1 MADYYINSDYG
12 KQLAG
17 SLKAGDM
24 AEASDGS
31 TWRKEADGSV
41 TVWKNGQTM
50 TGRVG
55 VSAPAVS
62 EAPSSSA
69 SQTVETPTL
78 DAATGGSSQQTTAA
92 DYTGSAQEQRD
103 QEQAQARLAS
113 EKAKAATEKVTAGLG
128 QSSSDE
134 LLNQAIQQA
143 STPEYKISSA
153 QGVLLAD
160 ELRMAGDMAE
170 ASDGSTWRREADGSI
185 SVRKGDKT
193 YKANIDRAAAKQDP
207 QWAVLTAP
215 APAAA
220 ETGSGKK
227 SSRKSSSGSASSGG
241 SGTYTF
247 PAAST
252 GTQKTPTTTATGTDR
267 ASLRKQ
273 AATAQK
279 EMGDLA
285 RQISV
290 AKIRGKDT
298 SALQAKYNEAKARY
312 DAANTQ
318 IQAPQQLSTSGAR
331 QEQFSQRQTLMELAT
346 QQAAERKD
354 AWQSL
359 PTVRD
364 SERFS
369 DIDNVTTGR
378 MRSAEQQQIAGAVEA
393 LQKDAWRSLPT
404 VRDSERFSVPSQ
416 TDALVQQAIA
426 QAPRTLSGKPYLPE
440 NDGGF
445 SHSSGTSKSKVD
457 RLAAQQMNIAMA
469 NDDYDTIRRIRE
481 QNNYLDDNESFKYL
495 AGRAKT
501 GLLGAIQGVGNALS
515 YLFQAKEPEGYD
527 WDNPVMTGDQFA
539 ESVSGLKQT
548 FSFADTDARKFA
560 QRYAGRNIPA
570 AQQTAGSVAEGVA
583 GMLPTIA
590 SNIAVPGSSL
600 YVLFTQ
606 AAGSATSDALQRGAT
621 GQQAVTYGVAN
632 GALEVLTEK
641 MFDGVAGVFG
651 KGAADDALQSL
662 VRRVTQN
669 EGVQN
674 ALLAVAD
681 SLGEG
686 FEEFVSEFGD
696 KVLADL
702 LLKDDDRNFRQ
713 VLSDAG
719 ESFLVG
725 ALTSAV
731 MQAAGS
737 ITKNTTPKQAAEKV
751 NDILQEDI
759 RQEGINA
766 NVREAAKQSDFDRS
780 TLETMRPEAFQTPA
794 WAEFL
799 DTQQTTQ
806 GTAERGTEGV
816 ITRGEVNKNSAA
828 PEQTTVSPINGPVRS
843 DAAEAGIININDGS
857 EKIKSDFKKLIE
869 KNNGSLSVNQLANYG
884 SSLGK
889 SDAQLL
895 MSFLDDIDSGKTPY
909 KYDSVGGIHEVDPNS
924 HIDNR
929 DMSMRMKRGQHSF
942 QYDNPEIHEYMKQAA
957 EMLLDEIQNST
968 RGERFATQVEYGDNG
983 GYHHWTGTKRYTTE
997 GIAYLK
1003 DNFGI
1008 SWDNLARA
1016 AENII
1021 KDDGAENYA
1030 DANRVEMLLDN
1041 MLTYGYQSLSNQNEF
1056 HSYSIPPNEAY
1067 IAAKS
1072 AIPGASVQYKQESDM
1087 MDLLFEEMDNTES
1100 AGKTPESVAQ
1110 SSNPVNQNIS
1120 PNAES
1125 SVGAYTIRQNEN
1137 GTYDLYTPDG
1147 IRLIHDASKAYV
1159 EKIAKP
1165 LNREI
1170 TKNQSTWGIKVENVP
1185 TAESSVGAAQY
1196 GFDPY
1201 TNAANQY
1208 GTIREGEKPS
1218 RVVDV
1223 PVSMDGESKVSLY
1236 VHSANDMG
1244 AMRSQFESVPKQ
1256 AQTQSNTINSMETGW
1271 DVPEAQRTPI
1281 MYDTIS
1287 EAKSLDNARLRLAQ
1301 DYAGEMAE
1309 LRGKHNWSG
1318 EEVDMGMTILDNYRR
1333 AAEQTGDWTEYSN
1346 WRKEVSAHGTAAGQ
1360 ALQAYAKYSRQT
1372 GGGIVADASA
1382 ALERAAK
1389 KTNKAEIMNRV
1400 SALAQ
1405 QYDAAVGTGQENAKV
1420 NVNDLVDIIKS
1431 ASTARQTG
1439 TLIGNKTPP
1448 IVNWAMNRIAN
1459 YARAEAQA
1467 GGGENLDFL
1476 RTFAADSIYNIAADT
1491 RAVSAGEQ
1499 VKTVR
1504 RMGMLSKVSTVMRNL
1519 VSNNVFDPIDSIARN
1534 VSVPLDML
1542 VSTITGTRSVAGDA
1556 SWFSAA
1562 KRKGSMDGLARA
1574 CMEVGLDVD
1583 ASGTAGKYE
1592 NTSNRTFKMSGGVFS
1607 KLMSV
1612 WEAYEGY
1619 TLNAT
1624 DEFQKGGIEASVQK
1638 GIDRLYEKGK
1648 ITDDSLRNAGEQ
1660 EALYRTFQDKTVLS
1674 DAAIGVRNALN
1685 KAHIGDV
1692 GAGDIM
1698 LPFAQVPSNLGARA
1712 IEYSPAGLG
1721 VAAADFINMIDS
1733 ARKGEFTAAQ
1743 QAKAVQGVGRALTGS
1758 GMIAIAAAGALRGWL
1773 KVTGDDDDKNK
1784 DALGKTHG
1792 LDGTQLNI
1800 SAALR
1805 DLRGESAEWQAGDQ
1819 LLSIGFLDP
1828 LNAQLTTGA
1837 LIADDIRSEAGVT
1850 AGRVLGNSLSG
1861 ALQSVLDTPVM
1872 STFQDVATNYE
1883 YSGASTPGGKMMD
1896 AAQKYAANQLSS
1908 IIPNSLRGIAQ
1919 GLDDTERNAYSS
1931 DNVWQQAVDNAKAS
1945 IPGLR
1950 ETLPAKT
1957 DVWGNPVKNE
1967 GGIRNFM
1974 NRNVNPGNVTTY
1986 KPDAVSSE
1994 IEKISEATNT
2004 SLYPDRT
2011 APRSLKVDGE
2021 AVSLTFEQ
2029 RSMYQKAYGDAYSA
2043 AVTSLMNDKNYKAMP
2058 DSMKAEILQQAK
2070 DTATEQARDSL
2081 GIGYEVKSSAQKILE
2096 KSGAERNN
2104 ALISA
2109 AVKAQHYL
2117 SPETQKQLSDVDR
2130 QFGGADYVGLSDE
2143 LFNSAKEKANTYFS
2157 AVEAAKYGGEL
2168 NETQKELAD
2177 KDSKELARYF
2187 MDKAIESRYTDTN
2200 KSGTKADEYL
2210 KAYRHGELNDAMAL
2224 AVLSDKEVMAYDRF
2238 GRSAKVTPEMALQ
2251 AANAHAGMKDVKD
2264 EDGKVTS
2271 SAQDQFDAWLD
2282 KQSWTDDQKSAVR
2295 MGFYSD
2301 SVKTYSY
2308 LADQLRKGNIK
2319 TADAKS
2325 ELATSYQ
2332 AGWSKNVR
2340 GTGAKM
2346 ADYIDAIVEYEDR
2359 PSEEERK
2366 AAGYKNTWTWFCD
2379 YLNTTDLTQEQK
2391 FGIAISMSDYSD
2403 KTKQKIWAAL
2413 R

>member
-62 EAPSSSA
+62 EAPSVSA
-69 SQTVETPTL
+69 SPTVETPTL

-113 EKAKAATEKVTAGLG
+113 EKAKAATEKVTAGLD

-185 SVRKGDKT
+185 SVRKGDRT
-193 YKANIDRAAAKQDP
+193 YKANVDRAAAKQDP
-207 QWAVLTAP
+207 QWAILTAP

-252 GTQKTPTTTATGTDR
+252 GTQKTPTATATGTDR

-318 IQAPQQLSTSGAR
+318 IQASQQLSTSGAR

-354 AWQSL
+354 AWKSL

-369 DIDNVTTGR
+369 GIDNVTTGR
-378 MRSAEQQQIAGAVEA
+378 MRGAEQQQIAGAVKE

-404 VRDSERFSVPSQ
+404 VQDSGRFSIPSQ
-416 TDALVQQAIA
+416 TDSLMQQAIA
-426 QAPRTLSGKPYLPE
+426 QRQSAAQPQTDKGIGGKLFTMLGAGLGQFNASIANFADAAATAVETVESYLT
-440 NDGGF
+440 GGF
-445 SHSSGTSKSKVD
+445 TKD
-457 RLAAQQMNIAMA
+457 
-469 NDDYDTIRRIRE
+469 
-481 QNNYLDDNESFKYL
+481 
-495 AGRAKT
+495 GRFVK
-501 GLLGAIQGVGNALS
+501 
-515 YLFQAKEPEGYD
+515 
-527 WDNPVMTGDQFA
+527 GDSAF
-539 ESVSGLKQT
+539 T
-548 FSFADTDARKFA
+548 
-560 QRYAGRNIPA
+560 
-570 AQQTAGSVAEGVA
+570 
-583 GMLPTIA
+583 
-590 SNIAVPGSSL
+590 SSL
-600 YVLFTQ
+600 LQPIHDWAKYTQ
-606 AAGSATSDALQRGAT
+606 STSDSLNERSAANWSDTKAG
-621 GQQAVTYGVAN
+621 GVAN
-632 GALEVLTEK
+632 TIGTGVIAALPQAALALLTL
-641 MFDGVAGVFG
+641 GTSSAGTLTQASSGLAGSIETVMRRISSDPSYWLSFMQETG
-651 KGAADDALQSL
+651 GNFAEAKGAGATDEQAILASTIAGLANAAIEVGGGLENNNWMNDGTLSALSKAKNLIKGAIEEGGEELIQNPISRAMQKLVYDGDREWLSLDNTAQGRDAVFNPYQS
-662 VRRVTQN
+662 
-669 EGVQN
+669 
-674 ALLAVAD
+674 A
-681 SLGEG
+681 
-686 FEEFVSEFGD
+686 EEFATGAAVGGILGAGNFALNRALGSRSQNQAQNTQLTQDE
-696 KVLADL
+696 L
-702 LLKDDDRNFRQ
+702 L
-713 VLSDAG
+713 DA
-719 ESFLVG
+719 
-725 ALTSAV
+725 A
-731 MQAAGS
+731 MQAANRGE
-737 ITKNTTPKQAAEKV
+737 TLTGPVQAA
-751 NDILQEDI
+751 NQ
-759 RQEGINA
+759 N
-766 NVREAAKQSDFDRS
+766 
-780 TLETMRPEAFQTPA
+780 
-794 WAEFL
+794 
-799 DTQQTTQ
+799 TQQTMQ
-806 GTAERGTEGV
+806 PTAERGTAGV
-816 ITRGEVNKNSAA
+816 ITGAQFNIDNTANSGYANNNERG
-828 PEQTTVSPINGPVRS
+828 QTYGRTDQLDRASGTGVWERSNGATANRIVQ
-843 DAAEAGIININDGS
+843 DGFENDGRGDLQFS
-857 EKIKSDFKKLIE
+857 GIVL
-869 KNNGSLSVNQLANYG
+869 LSPESQRILTERGIVNVELHD
-884 SSLGK
+884 SSADNAAFSRAL
-889 SDAQLL
+889 DA
-895 MSFLDDIDSGKTPY
+895 
-909 KYDSVGGIHEVDPNS
+909 
-924 HIDNR
+924 
-929 DMSMRMKRGQHSF
+929 
-942 QYDNPEIHEYMKQAA
+942 
-957 EMLLDEIQNST
+957 
-968 RGERFATQVEYGDNG
+968 
-983 GYHHWTGTKRYTTE
+983 
-997 GIAYLK
+997 
-1003 DNFGI
+1003 
-1008 SWDNLARA
+1008 ARA
-1016 AENII
+1016 ADQRNGWAVTPKTVTE
-1021 KDDGAENYA
+1021 
-1030 DANRVEMLLDN
+1030 L
-1041 MLTYGYQSLSNQNEF
+1041 
-1056 HSYSIPPNEAY
+1056 
-1067 IAAKS
+1067 
-1072 AIPGASVQYKQESDM
+1072 QESGARSY
-1087 MDLLFEEMDNTES
+1087 MDTNGSTGFAIAPDGDIEAVFANKA
-1100 AGKTPESVAQ
+1100 AGAPKGSTKS
-1110 SSNPVNQNIS
+1110 
-1120 PNAES
+1120 
-1125 SVGAYTIRQNEN
+1125 TIPQAIALGGNKLDCY
-1137 GTYDLYTPDG
+1137 GDGLVKLYT
-1147 IRLIHDASKAYV
+1147 
-1159 EKIAKP
+1159 
-1165 LNREI
+1165 
-1170 TKNQSTWGIKVENVP
+1170 
-1185 TAESSVGAAQY
+1185 QY
-1196 GFDPY
+1196 GF
-1201 TNAANQY
+1201 
-1208 GTIREGEKPS
+1208 
-1218 RVVDV
+1218 V
-1223 PVSMDGESKVSLY
+1223 PVARVEFNAEYANAGWTAAKGSPDIYFMMHNGDSADTVIRNMNNYHLPTESELAALPLMDYDTAYQYRDFLLSRQGNRNV
-1236 VHSANDMG
+1236 SANDMG

-1431 ASTARQTG
+1431 ASTVRQTG

-1459 YARAEAQA
+1459 YARAEAKS

-1491 RAVSAGEQ
+1491 RAVSAGEK

-1504 RMGMLSKVSTVMRNL
+1504 RTGMLSKVSTVMRNL

-1612 WEAYEGY
+1612 WEAYQGY

-1685 KAHIGDV
+1685 KAHIGDI

-1712 IEYSPAGLG
+1712 IEYSPAGLL
-1721 VAAADFINMIDS
+1721 VSAADFINMLDS
-1733 ARKGEFTAAQ
+1733 AKKGNLTAAQ

-1805 DLRGESAEWQAGDQ
+1805 DLRGESAQWQAGDQ

-1908 IIPNSLRGIAQ
+1908 VIPNSLRGIAQ

-1967 GGIRNFM
+1967 GGVRNFM
-1974 NRNVNPGNVTTY
+1974 NRNINPGNVTTY

-2143 LFNSAKEKANTYFS
+2143 LFNAAKEKANTYFS

-2168 NETQKELAD
+2168 TETQKELTG

-2325 ELATSYQ
+2325 ELTTSYQ

-2340 GTGAKM
+2340 DTGAKM
-2346 ADYIDAIVEYEDR
+2346 ADYIEAIVEYEDR

-2403 KTKQKIWAAL
+2403 KTKQKIWNRL

>member
-1 MADYYINSDYG
+1 MADYYINSDRG
-12 KQLAG
+12 KELAN
-17 SLKAGDM
+17 SLRAGDM

-31 TWRKEADGSV
+31 LWRKEADGSISV
-41 TVWKNGQTM
+41 IKNGQTM

-62 EAPSSSA
+62 AASETPSLDPTP
-69 SQTVETPTL
+69 TVETPAL
-78 DAATGGSSQQTTAA
+78 DAARQSDPAYSLQQKAA
-92 DYTGSAQEQRD
+92 AQEQ
-103 QEQAQARLAS
+103 QVLAS
-113 EKAKAATEKVTAGLG
+113 EKAKQATENVTSGLT
-128 QSSSDE
+128 QEPISDD
-134 LLNQAIQQA
+134 LLAQAIQQA
-143 STPEYKISSA
+143 SKPESYTIGSA
-153 QGVLLAD
+153 KGVLMTD
-160 ELRMAGDMAE
+160 KMQNAGDMAE
-170 ASDGSTWRREADGSI
+170 AADGSLWKRNEDGSI
-185 SVRKGDKT
+185 SVTKNGKT
-193 YKANIDRAAAKQDP
+193 YTANVDRAAAKQDP

-215 APAAA
+215 PV
-220 ETGSGKK
+220 EEEEEPGKK
-227 SSRKSSSGSASSGG
+227 SKKKSSGTSSGSGSSG
-241 SGTYTF
+241 SLNTYFSVASTSTKKETTQ
-247 PAAST
+247 AASGST
-252 GTQKTPTTTATGTDR
+252 GGDI
-267 ASLRKQ
+267 ASIRKK
-273 AATAQK
+273 AASAQK
-279 EMGDLA
+279 DMADIA
-285 RQISV
+285 RQISA
-290 AKIRGKDT
+290 AKMRGKDT
-298 SALQAKYNEAKARY
+298 AALEAKYAEAKDRY
-312 DAANTQ
+312 DKASAQVTAAK
-318 IQAPQQLSTSGAR
+318 APKSEG
-331 QEQFSQRQTLMELAT
+331 QTLLEAAT
-346 QQAAERKD
+346 RAPEKRAA
-354 AWQSL
+354 
-359 PTVRD
+359 V
-364 SERFS
+364 
-369 DIDNVTTGR
+369 
-378 MRSAEQQQIAGAVEA
+378 
-393 LQKDAWRSLPT
+393 QKEAWRSLPT
-404 VRDSERFSVPSQ
+404 VADADRFSINKAADAQTREAEQQFFASARRELQQNAWRSLPTVQDSDRFGIPSQ
-416 TDALVQQAIA
+416 TDSLMQQAIA
-426 QAPRTLSGKPYLPE
+426 KTPRTLSGKPYLPE

-445 SHSSGTSKSKVD
+445 SHSSGTSKSVKD

-495 AGRAKT
+495 AGRAKA

-527 WDNPVMTGDQFA
+527 WDNPVMTGEQFA

-548 FSFADTDARKFA
+548 FSFADTDAQKFA

-570 AQQTAGSVAEGVA
+570 AQRTAGSVAEGVA
-583 GMLPTIA
+583 GMIPTIA

-606 AAGSATSDALQRGAT
+606 AAGSATTDALQRGAS
-621 GQQAVTYGVAN
+621 GQNAVAYGVAN

-669 EGVQN
+669 EGAQN
-674 ALLAVAD
+674 ALLTIAD

-702 LLKDDDRNFRQ
+702 LLKDDDRSFRT
-713 VLSDAG
+713 VLSNAG
-719 ESFLVG
+719 DSFLVG

-759 RQEGINA
+759 RQESINA
-766 NVREAAKQSDFDRS
+766 NVREAAQQSALDRGM
-780 TLETMRPEAFQTPA
+780 LETMRPEAFQTPA
-794 WAEFL
+794 WAEL
-799 DTQQTTQ
+799 TNTQQTTQ
-806 GTAERGTEGV
+806 PAPERGAEGV
-816 ITRGEVNKNSAA
+816 ITGSETNKNAPAYTETENTAVNDNPAVHTPQEQAVIEAYKDSVDENLAQFYQYAKNDQRAGKYTLNKVSERAA
-828 PEQTTVSPINGPVRS
+828 DDIRNLTGQDVDGFKTTLDARQAWHIN
-843 DAAEAGIININDGS
+843 NDHGANG
-857 EKIKSDFKKLIE
+857 KSDQSMANDTDVARMQYVLDNYDNAAYGGTTDAYWEPKANGKNRRSPVVVFSKKVNGTYYVVEATPVTKAQSVYIVSAYMLE
-869 KNNGSLSVNQLANYG
+869 PGKTPFGRASRNNTGAATQLPDASASWFTANTDSANMAPNANVAQPGKSVNQ
-884 SSLGK
+884 
-889 SDAQLL
+889 
-895 MSFLDDIDSGKTPY
+895 
-909 KYDSVGGIHEVDPNS
+909 
-924 HIDNR
+924 
-929 DMSMRMKRGQHSF
+929 
-942 QYDNPEIHEYMKQAA
+942 
-957 EMLLDEIQNST
+957 
-968 RGERFATQVEYGDNG
+968 
-983 GYHHWTGTKRYTTE
+983 
-997 GIAYLK
+997 
-1003 DNFGI
+1003 
-1008 SWDNLARA
+1008 
-1016 AENII
+1016 
-1021 KDDGAENYA
+1021 
-1030 DANRVEMLLDN
+1030 
-1041 MLTYGYQSLSNQNEF
+1041 
-1056 HSYSIPPNEAY
+1056 
-1067 IAAKS
+1067 
-1072 AIPGASVQYKQESDM
+1072 
-1087 MDLLFEEMDNTES
+1087 
-1100 AGKTPESVAQ
+1100 
-1110 SSNPVNQNIS
+1110 
-1120 PNAES
+1120 
-1125 SVGAYTIRQNEN
+1125 
-1137 GTYDLYTPDG
+1137 
-1147 IRLIHDASKAYV
+1147 
-1159 EKIAKP
+1159 
-1165 LNREI
+1165 
-1170 TKNQSTWGIKVENVP
+1170 NV
-1185 TAESSVGAAQY
+1185 
-1196 GFDPY
+1196 
-1201 TNAANQY
+1201 
-1208 GTIREGEKPS
+1208 
-1218 RVVDV
+1218 
-1223 PVSMDGESKVSLY
+1223 
-1236 VHSANDMG
+1236 SANDMG

-1256 AQTQSNTINSMETGW
+1256 SQTQSNAIGSMEADW
-1271 DVPEAQRTPI
+1271 NVPESQRTPI

-1400 SALAQ
+1400 NALAQ

-1420 NVNDLVDIIKS
+1420 NVSDLVDIIKS
-1431 ASTARQTG
+1431 ASTVRKTG

-1459 YARAEAQA
+1459 YARAEAQS
-1467 GGGENLDFL
+1467 GGGKNLDFL
-1476 RTFAADSIYNIAADT
+1476 KTFAADSIYNIAADT
-1491 RAVSAGEQ
+1491 SKVSAGEK
-1499 VKTVR
+1499 VKTIR

-1519 VSNNVFDPIDSIARN
+1519 VSNNVFDPVDSVARN
-1534 VSVPLDML
+1534 ISVPLDML
-1542 VSTITGTRSVAGDA
+1542 VSKITGTRSVAGDA

-1583 ASGTAGKYE
+1583 TSGGMGKYE
-1592 NTSNRTFKMSGGVFS
+1592 NTANRTFKMSGGVFS

-1648 ITDDSLRNAGEQ
+1648 IKDDSLRDAGKQ
-1660 EALYRTFQDKTVLS
+1660 EALYRTFQDKNVLS

-1692 GAGDIM
+1692 GAGDIV

-1712 IEYSPAGLG
+1712 IEYSPAGLL
-1721 VAAADFINMIDS
+1721 VSAADFINMLDS
-1733 ARKGEFTAAQ
+1733 AKKGNLTAAQ

-1800 SAALR
+1800 SAAMR
-1805 DLRGESAEWQAGDQ
+1805 DIRGESAEWKDGDT

-1837 LIADDIRSEAGVT
+1837 LIADDIRSEDGAT
-1850 AGRVLGNSLSG
+1850 ASRVLGNSLSG

-1883 YSGASTPGGKMMD
+1883 YSDASTTGGKVWD

-1908 IIPNSLRGIAQ
+1908 VIPNSLRGIAQ

-1931 DNVWQQAVDNAKAS
+1931 DNVWQQAIDNAKAS

-1967 GGIRNFM
+1967 GGARNFM
-1974 NRNVNPGNVTTY
+1974 NRNVNPGNITTY
-1986 KPDAVSSE
+1986 KTDAVSSE
-1994 IEKISEATNT
+1994 IEKISEVTGS

-2011 APRSLKVDGE
+2011 APRSVTVDGE

-2043 AVTSLMNDKNYKAMP
+2043 AVTSLMNNKNYKAMP
-2058 DSMKAEILQQAK
+2058 DSMKAEILKQAK
-2070 DTATEQARDSL
+2070 DVATEQARDSL
-2081 GIGYEVKSSAQKILE
+2081 GVGYEVKTSAQKVLE
-2096 KSGAERNN
+2096 KSGADRTN

-2109 AVKAQHYL
+2109 AVKSQHYL
-2117 SPETQKQLSDVDR
+2117 SPETQEQRSKVDQ
-2130 QFGGADYVGLSDE
+2130 QFAGADYVGLSDE
-2143 LFNSAKEKANTYFS
+2143 IVDSAKEKADTYFT
-2157 AVEAAKYGGEL
+2157 ALEASKYGGEL
-2168 NETQKELAD
+2168 TETQKELSG
-2177 KDSKELARYF
+2177 KSSKELARYF
-2187 MDKAIESRYTDTN
+2187 MDEAINAKIKGSDGETKFDKAL
-2200 KSGTKADEYL
+2200 A
-2210 KAYRHGELNDAMAL
+2210 AYKKDELNDTLAL
-2224 AVLSDKEVMAYDRF
+2224 AVLSDDAVQAYDRY
-2238 GRSAKVTPEMALQ
+2238 GRSAGVTPEMMLMASS
-2251 AANAHAGMKDVKD
+2251 ARANIKDETD
-2264 EDGKVTS
+2264 EDGKVTN
-2271 SAQDQFDAWLD
+2271 SAEDQFDAWLD

-2308 LADQLRKGNIK
+2308 LAEQLRKGNIN
-2319 TADAKS
+2319 TATAKS
-2325 ELATSYQ
+2325 ELTSSYQ
-2332 AGWSKNVR
+2332 AGWTHNVKD
-2340 GTGAKM
+2340 TGAEM
-2346 ADYIDAIVEYEDR
+2346 ADYIDAIIEYQERPGED
-2359 PSEEERK
+2359 ERK
-2366 AAGYKNTWTWFCD
+2366 AAGYKNTWSWFCD

-2391 FGIAISMSDYSD
+2391 YAIAISMSDYADS
-2403 KTKQKIWAAL
+2403 TKKKIWDRL

>member
-1 MADYYINSDYG
+1 MSDYYINSDKG
-12 KQLAG
+12 KELAN
-17 SLKAGDM
+17 SLRAGDM

-69 SQTVETPTL
+69 SPTVETPTL

-103 QEQAQARLAS
+103 QEQAQASLAS
-113 EKAKAATEKVTAGLG
+113 EKAKAATEKVTAGLD

-185 SVRKGDKT
+185 SVRKGDRT

-207 QWAVLTAP
+207 QWAILTAP

-364 SERFS
+364 SELFS
-369 DIDNVTTGR
+369 GIDNVTTGR
-378 MRSAEQQQIAGAVEA
+378 MRSAEQQQIAGAVKE

-404 VRDSERFSVPSQ
+404 VQDSGRFSIPSQ
-416 TDALVQQAIA
+416 TDSLIQQAIA
-426 QAPRTLSGKPYLPE
+426 QRQSAANPQTDKGIGGKLFTMLGAGLGQFNSSIANFADAAATAVETVESYL
-440 NDGGF
+440 NGGF
-445 SHSSGTSKSKVD
+445 TKDG
-457 RLAAQQMNIAMA
+457 
-469 NDDYDTIRRIRE
+469 
-481 QNNYLDDNESFKYL
+481 
-495 AGRAKT
+495 
-501 GLLGAIQGVGNALS
+501 
-515 YLFQAKEPEGYD
+515 
-527 WDNPVMTGDQFA
+527 
-539 ESVSGLKQT
+539 
-548 FSFADTDARKFA
+548 KFA
-560 QRYAGRNIPA
+560 KGDSAFTSSLLQPIHDWAKYTQNTSDSLNERSA
-570 AQQTAGSVAEGVA
+570 ANWSDTKAGSVANTIGTGVIAALPQAALALLTLGTSSTGPLTQASSGLA
-583 GMLPTIA
+583 GSIETVMRRISSDPSYWLSFMQETGGNFAEAKGAGATDEQAILASTIA
-590 SNIAVPGSSL
+590 GLANAAIEVGGGLENNNWMNDGTLSALSKAKNLIKGAIEEGGEELIQNPISRAMQKLVYDGDREWLSLDNTAQGRDAVFNP
-600 YVLFTQ
+600 YQ
-606 AAGSATSDALQRGAT
+606 SAEEFAT
-621 GQQAVTYGVAN
+621 GAAVGGILGAGNFALNRALGSRSQNQAQNTQ
-632 GALEVLTEK
+632 LTQDELL
-641 MFDGVAGVFG
+641 D
-651 KGAADDALQSL
+651 AA
-662 VRRVTQN
+662 
-669 EGVQN
+669 
-674 ALLAVAD
+674 
-681 SLGEG
+681 
-686 FEEFVSEFGD
+686 
-696 KVLADL
+696 
-702 LLKDDDRNFRQ
+702 
-713 VLSDAG
+713 
-719 ESFLVG
+719 
-725 ALTSAV
+725 
-731 MQAAGS
+731 MQAANRGE
-737 ITKNTTPKQAAEKV
+737 TLTGPVQ
-751 NDILQEDI
+751 
-759 RQEGINA
+759 
-766 NVREAAKQSDFDRS
+766 AAKQ
-780 TLETMRPEAFQTPA
+780 T
-794 WAEFL
+794 
-799 DTQQTTQ
+799 TQQTMH
-806 GTAERGTEGV
+806 GAAERVTEGV
-816 ITRGEVNKNSAA
+816 ITGGQLNIDNTANRGYANNSEGGQAYGRTNQLDGA
-828 PEQTTVSPINGPVRS
+828 SGEGVWGRS
-843 DAAEAGIININDGS
+843 DGDG
-857 EKIKSDFKKLIE
+857 L
-869 KNNGSLSVNQLANYG
+869 G
-884 SSLGK
+884 SSLAGRVQRNGRGNLSESGIVLLSPESQRILTERGIVNVELHDSSADNAAFSYALSAARTADQRNGWAVTPK
-889 SDAQLL
+889 SVQELKESGARSYMDTNGSTGFAIAPDGDIEAVFANKAAGAPKGSTKSTIPQAIALGGNKLDCYGHNLVDIYSKYGFEPVARVAFNPEYANDGWTADKGSPDIYFMMHNGDSADAVVQNMNKYKRWSKAELDALPL
-895 MSFLDDIDSGKTPY
+895 MD
-909 KYDSVGGIHEVDPNS
+909 YDSAYQY
-924 HIDNR
+924 R
-929 DMSMRMKRGQHSF
+929 DF
-942 QYDNPEIHEYMKQAA
+942 
-957 EMLLDEIQNST
+957 LLNKSIQ
-968 RGERFATQVEYGDNG
+968 R
-983 GYHHWTGTKRYTTE
+983 KTE
-997 GIAYLK
+997 
-1003 DNFGI
+1003 
-1008 SWDNLARA
+1008 
-1016 AENII
+1016 
-1021 KDDGAENYA
+1021 
-1030 DANRVEMLLDN
+1030 
-1041 MLTYGYQSLSNQNEF
+1041 
-1056 HSYSIPPNEAY
+1056 
-1067 IAAKS
+1067 
-1072 AIPGASVQYKQESDM
+1072 
-1087 MDLLFEEMDNTES
+1087 
-1100 AGKTPESVAQ
+1100 
-1110 SSNPVNQNIS
+1110 
-1120 PNAES
+1120 
-1125 SVGAYTIRQNEN
+1125 
-1137 GTYDLYTPDG
+1137 
-1147 IRLIHDASKAYV
+1147 
-1159 EKIAKP
+1159 
-1165 LNREI
+1165 
-1170 TKNQSTWGIKVENVP
+1170 
-1185 TAESSVGAAQY
+1185 
-1196 GFDPY
+1196 
-1201 TNAANQY
+1201 
-1208 GTIREGEKPS
+1208 
-1218 RVVDV
+1218 
-1223 PVSMDGESKVSLY
+1223 
-1236 VHSANDMG
+1236 NDMG

-1256 AQTQSNTINSMETGW
+1256 SQTQSNTIGSMEADW
-1271 DVPEAQRTPI
+1271 NVPESQRTPI
-1281 MYDTIS
+1281 LYDTIS

-1459 YARAEAQA
+1459 YARAEAQS

-1491 RAVSAGEQ
+1491 RAVSAGEK

-1504 RMGMLSKVSTVMRNL
+1504 RTGMLSKVSTVMRNL

-1592 NTSNRTFKMSGGVFS
+1592 NTANRTFKMSGGVFS

-1624 DEFQKGGIEASVQK
+1624 DEFQKGGIEASVQN

-1685 KAHIGDV
+1685 KAHIGDI

-1698 LPFAQVPSNLGARA
+1698 LPFSQVPSNLGARA

-1733 ARKGEFTAAQ
+1733 ARKGKFTAAQ

-1805 DLRGESAEWQAGDQ
+1805 DLRGESAQWQAGDQ

-1931 DNVWQQAVDNAKAS
+1931 DNVWQQAVDNVKAS

-1974 NRNVNPGNVTTY
+1974 NRNINPGNVTTY

-2021 AVSLTFEQ
+2021 AISLTFEQ

-2104 ALISA
+2104 ALISS

-2143 LFNSAKEKANTYFS
+2143 LFNAAKEKANTYFS

-2168 NETQKELAD
+2168 TETQKELAD

-2238 GRSAKVTPEMALQ
+2238 GRNAKVTPEMALQ

-2264 EDGKVTS
+2264 DDGKVTS

-2308 LADQLRKGNIK
+2308 LADQLRKGNIR

-2325 ELATSYQ
+2325 ELTTSYQ

-2340 GTGAKM
+2340 DTGAKM

-2403 KTKQKIWAAL
+2403 KTKQKIWNRL

>member
-1 MADYYINSDYG
+1 MSDYYINSDKG
-12 KQLAG
+12 KELAN
-17 SLKAGDM
+17 SLRAGDM

-62 EAPSSSA
+62 EAPSFSA
-69 SQTVETPTL
+69 SPTVETPTL
-78 DAATGGSSQQTTAA
+78 DTATGGSSQQTTAA

-103 QEQAQARLAS
+103 QEQAQTRLAS
-113 EKAKAATEKVTAGLG
+113 EKAKAAAEKVTAGLG

-185 SVRKGDKT
+185 SVRKGDRT

-227 SSRKSSSGSASSGG
+227 SSGKSSSGSASSGG

-252 GTQKTPTTTATGTDR
+252 GTQKTPTTAATGTDR

-331 QEQFSQRQTLMELAT
+331 QEQFRQRQTLMELAT

-369 DIDNVTTGR
+369 NIDNVTTGR
-378 MRSAEQQQIAGAVEA
+378 MRGAEQQQIAGAVKE

-404 VRDSERFSVPSQ
+404 VRDSERFNVPTQ

-445 SHSSGTSKSKVD
+445 SHSSGSTERQNVLERIGNAALGGLIQSGGTSMDAAGAMYQAGQGGRNTTYNESRAWLQDQLDSELRTLNSMLLENRDNPGTYTQAEIKNQRRIVAEAQARVNAFALTQDAQEQSGELARD
-457 RLAAQQMNIAMA
+457 LAADVSNAGASRVEQSKRGASKLGSMA
-469 NDDYDTIRRIRE
+469 
-481 QNNYLDDNESFKYL
+481 LDAL
-495 AGRAKT
+495 ASAAQSGADMAT
-501 GLLGAIQGVGNALS
+501 NALLGTSGSMLPFAFRAFGGGTQQARNDGATLGQQLA
-515 YLFQAKEPEGYD
+515 YGGTMAAKE
-527 WDNPVMTGDQFA
+527 VF
-539 ESVSGLKQT
+539 
-548 FSFADTDARKFA
+548 
-560 QRYAGRNIPA
+560 
-570 AQQTAGSVAEGVA
+570 
-583 GMLPTIA
+583 
-590 SNIAVPGSSL
+590 
-600 YVLFTQ
+600 
-606 AAGSATSDALQRGAT
+606 
-621 GQQAVTYGVAN
+621 
-632 GALEVLTEK
+632 TEK
-641 MFDGVAGVFG
+641 MFNIAGLQSKAYGKGSFDDYVEKAVAGAVDKLASTDVG
-651 KGAADDALQSL
+651 KRLLGGAAQFMTSA
-662 VRRVTQN
+662 
-669 EGVQN
+669 
-674 ALLAVAD
+674 A
-681 SLGEG
+681 GEG
-686 FEEFVSEFGD
+686 LEELIGD
-696 KVLADL
+696 WMEWQMPRIYG
-702 LLKDDDRNFRQ
+702 KDPDSAKDVAVNS
-713 VLSDAG
+713 LYD
-719 ESFLVG
+719 FLVG
-725 ALTSAV
+725 AISGVMGNLTTPGQFTNYDINEHLGGSQGQQVNRQLTQDELLDAA
-731 MQAAGS
+731 MQAANRGE
-737 ITKNTTPKQAAEKV
+737 TLTGPVQAA
-751 NDILQEDI
+751 N
-759 RQEGINA
+759 
-766 NVREAAKQSDFDRS
+766 
-780 TLETMRPEAFQTPA
+780 QT
-794 WAEFL
+794 
-799 DTQQTTQ
+799 TQQTTQ
-806 GTAERGTEGV
+806 TTQERGAEGV
-816 ITRGEVNKNSAA
+816 ITGSETNKNVPAYTETESTAVNDNPAVHTPQEQAVIEAYKNSVDDNLVQFYQYAKNDQRAGKYTLNKVSERAA
-828 PEQTTVSPINGPVRS
+828 DDIRNLTGQDVDGFKTTLDARQAWHIN
-843 DAAEAGIININDGS
+843 NDHG
-857 EKIKSDFKKLIE
+857 
-869 KNNGSLSVNQLANYG
+869 AN
-884 SSLGK
+884 GK
-889 SDAQLL
+889 SDQSMANDTDVARMQYVLDNYDNAAYGGTTDAYWEPKANGKNRRSPVVVFSKKVNGTYYVVEATPVTKAQSVYVVSAYMLEP
-895 MSFLDDIDSGKTPY
+895 GKTPFGRA
-909 KYDSVGGIHEVDPNS
+909 SRNNTG
-924 HIDNR
+924 
-929 DMSMRMKRGQHSF
+929 
-942 QYDNPEIHEYMKQAA
+942 A
-957 EMLLDEIQNST
+957 
-968 RGERFATQVEYGDNG
+968 ATQLPD
-983 GYHHWTGTKRYTTE
+983 
-997 GIAYLK
+997 ASA
-1003 DNFGI
+1003 
-1008 SWDNLARA
+1008 SWFT
-1016 AENII
+1016 
-1021 KDDGAENYA
+1021 
-1030 DANRVEMLLDN
+1030 ANTDSAN
-1041 MLTYGYQSLSNQNEF
+1041 MA
-1056 HSYSIPPNEAY
+1056 PNA
-1067 IAAKS
+1067 
-1072 AIPGASVQYKQESDM
+1072 
-1087 MDLLFEEMDNTES
+1087 N
-1100 AGKTPESVAQ
+1100 VAQ
-1110 SSNPVNQNIS
+1110 SGNSVNQNI
-1120 PNAES
+1120 
-1125 SVGAYTIRQNEN
+1125 
-1137 GTYDLYTPDG
+1137 
-1147 IRLIHDASKAYV
+1147 
-1159 EKIAKP
+1159 
-1165 LNREI
+1165 
-1170 TKNQSTWGIKVENVP
+1170 
-1185 TAESSVGAAQY
+1185 
-1196 GFDPY
+1196 
-1201 TNAANQY
+1201 
-1208 GTIREGEKPS
+1208 
-1218 RVVDV
+1218 
-1223 PVSMDGESKVSLY
+1223 
-1236 VHSANDMG
+1236 SANDMG

-1256 AQTQSNTINSMETGW
+1256 AQTQSNTINSMETSW

-1448 IVNWAMNRIAN
+1448 IVNWAMNRIAD

-1491 RAVSAGEQ
+1491 RAGSAGEQ

-1685 KAHIGDV
+1685 KAHIGDI

-1908 IIPNSLRGIAQ
+1908 VIPNSLRGIAQ

-1974 NRNVNPGNVTTY
+1974 NRNINPGNVTTY

-2021 AVSLTFEQ
+2021 AISLTFEQ

-2070 DTATEQARDSL
+2070 DTAKEQARDSL
-2081 GIGYEVKSSAQKILE
+2081 GIGYEMDSASQKILE

-2130 QFGGADYVGLSDE
+2130 QFGGADYVGLPDE
-2143 LFNSAKEKANTYFS
+2143 LFNAAKEKANTYFS

-2168 NETQKELAD
+2168 SETQKELAD

-2187 MDKAIESRYTDTN
+2187 MDKAIESRYSDAN

-2325 ELATSYQ
+2325 ELTTSYQ
-2332 AGWSKNVR
+2332 AGWSKNVKD
-2340 GTGAKM
+2340 TGAKM

-2391 FGIAISMSDYSD
+2391 FAIAISMSDYSD
-2403 KTKQKIWAAL
+2403 KTKQKIWNRL

>member
-62 EAPSSSA
+62 EAPSFDA
-69 SQTVETPTL
+69 SPTVETPTL
-78 DAATGGSSQQTTAA
+78 DAATGGSSQQLTAA

-185 SVRKGDKT
+185 SVRKGDRT

-207 QWAVLTAP
+207 QWAILTAP

-252 GTQKTPTTTATGTDR
+252 GTQKTPTATATGTDR

-279 EMGDLA
+279 EMGDLV

-354 AWQSL
+354 AWKSL

-369 DIDNVTTGR
+369 GIDNVTTGR
-378 MRSAEQQQIAGAVEA
+378 MRGAEQQQIAGAVKE
-393 LQKDAWRSLPT
+393 LQKGAWRSLPT
-404 VRDSERFSVPSQ
+404 VQDSGRFSIPSQ
-416 TDALVQQAIA
+416 TDSLMQQAIA
-426 QAPRTLSGKPYLPE
+426 KTPRTLSGKPYLPE

-445 SHSSGTSKSKVD
+445 SHSSGTSKSMVD

-548 FSFADTDARKFA
+548 FSFADTDAQKFA

-606 AAGSATSDALQRGAT
+606 AAGSATTDALQRGAS

-662 VRRVTQN
+662 IRRVTQN
-669 EGVQN
+669 EGAQN
-674 ALLAVAD
+674 ALLTIAD

-686 FEEFVSEFGD
+686 FEEFASEFGD

-737 ITKNTTPKQAAEKV
+737 ITKSTTPKQAAEKV

-766 NVREAAKQSDFDRS
+766 NVREAAKQSDFDRG
-780 TLETMRPEAFQTPA
+780 TLETMRPEAFQTPV
-794 WAEFL
+794 WAELL
-799 DTQQTTQ
+799 DTQQRTQ

-816 ITRGEVNKNSAA
+816 ITGNEASALDEAMRSTFTEALSGISSDVATNKPQNVKNLLNATKEQITRFIQNAFNKQNQFQFLKISDVSPELAATLREAGIDVEGYSHVLRDNDIRHVDSSHGSMSNDKYKVTADVLGNVQDVIDNYDNLYRGYDTRNGNPTVVYEKRMGNRTFYVEEVLDSGILGTKQMVITGEDSNPSFLKKYTKIASALSETDVPTQSGSKGISPPGNHVPDAERNTSYNPTVAQPGNSVNQNVSATDSTGAA
-828 PEQTTVSPINGPVRS
+828 PAGFDPLSHASNQYGAIPPGEKASRVVDIPASMDGETKVRRFTRT
-843 DAAEAGIININDGS
+843 AAEAQVTTDEMVNRIENLVADGKLDY
-857 EKIKSDFKKLIE
+857 EVYGNKQALQDGRKLIE
-869 KNNGSLSVNQLANYG
+869 KQYTRGKSIEQIRSDFIRDANNGKGGAKFVSQGTMLYADAIAAGDYQTASDILVALAAVETNAGQTVQAARLLKSMSPEGRIFTVQKMVSNLEAQINQRRSANRQIEIDVPDALLNAYQNATTETAQQTALDNIYQNIADQVPTTLREGLQQWRYFSMLANPSTHAKNITG
-884 SSLGK
+884 NVSGAVAKIGK
-889 SDAQLL
+889 DNIGALL
-895 MSFLDDIDSGKTPY
+895 ETIFIGDKPGYRTKAFLNLASEADQNLLNKAWADYDTASELFE
-909 KYDSVGGIHEVDPNS
+909 DSVGKYSQSSGEINDRRRYWKINDPQNAVTKGIDKALGAAEKVADFNTKALEVEDILFSKPMYATALASYMKAN
-924 HIDNR
+924 HMTEITDAAR
-929 DMSMRMKRGQHSF
+929 TYAMTEAKRGTYNDLNAVSKWASQIGDNSKIGRFLAGVIYPFKKVPANVMVRTVEYSPIGFAKGVYDLIQMGKGNTDYTAAKAIDDFAAGVTGTALLGLGAMLAKHGLLRATGIGDDEEKEQQKNAFGAKDFSILVGDTYIPIDSF
-942 QYDNPEIHEYMKQAA
+942 TINGTGLLTGAQIWEAVQNAKNGDEPVSLEDILDALSKITDPVFEQSMLTGLDSVISTIQKSDNTGNGEMAAKLAIQVIGNYIGQYVPTLLGRIASSTDKNQRSTYIEPDGPWDPIQSAIQGVQKKVPGWRQQMAITYGNWGVPVEGNGAGSTASAIGKAVTPIYPSQKKTDPVEEEIARLHDADSAYANFYKRPSKTISVDGKSVKLTSEQYGNYVVARGQTDYNLRSAMLGNDLYKSLPDQVKSAAMDLSQEYANEIGKQAA
-957 EMLLDEIQNST
+957 S
-968 RGERFATQVEYGDNG
+968 V
-983 GYHHWTGTKRYTTE
+983 
-997 GIAYLK
+997 
-1003 DNFGI
+1003 
-1008 SWDNLARA
+1008 
-1016 AENII
+1016 
-1021 KDDGAENYA
+1021 
-1030 DANRVEMLLDN
+1030 
-1041 MLTYGYQSLSNQNEF
+1041 GYQSDKKWVNE
-1056 HSYSIPPNEAY
+1056 
-1067 IAAKS
+1067 
-1072 AIPGASVQYKQESDM
+1072 
-1087 MDLLFEEMDNTES
+1087 
-1100 AGKTPESVAQ
+1100 
-1110 SSNPVNQNIS
+1110 
-1120 PNAES
+1120 
-1125 SVGAYTIRQNEN
+1125 
-1137 GTYDLYTPDG
+1137 
-1147 IRLIHDASKAYV
+1147 
-1159 EKIAKP
+1159 
-1165 LNREI
+1165 
-1170 TKNQSTWGIKVENVP
+1170 
-1185 TAESSVGAAQY
+1185 
-1196 GFDPY
+1196 
-1201 TNAANQY
+1201 
-1208 GTIREGEKPS
+1208 
-1218 RVVDV
+1218 
-1223 PVSMDGESKVSLY
+1223 
-1236 VHSANDMG
+1236 
-1244 AMRSQFESVPKQ
+1244 
-1256 AQTQSNTINSMETGW
+1256 
-1271 DVPEAQRTPI
+1271 
-1281 MYDTIS
+1281 
-1287 EAKSLDNARLRLAQ
+1287 
-1301 DYAGEMAE
+1301 
-1309 LRGKHNWSG
+1309 
-1318 EEVDMGMTILDNYRR
+1318 
-1333 AAEQTGDWTEYSN
+1333 
-1346 WRKEVSAHGTAAGQ
+1346 
-1360 ALQAYAKYSRQT
+1360 
-1372 GGGIVADASA
+1372 
-1382 ALERAAK
+1382 
-1389 KTNKAEIMNRV
+1389 
-1400 SALAQ
+1400 
-1405 QYDAAVGTGQENAKV
+1405 
-1420 NVNDLVDIIKS
+1420 
-1431 ASTARQTG
+1431 
-1439 TLIGNKTPP
+1439 
-1448 IVNWAMNRIAN
+1448 
-1459 YARAEAQA
+1459 
-1467 GGGENLDFL
+1467 
-1476 RTFAADSIYNIAADT
+1476 
-1491 RAVSAGEQ
+1491 
-1499 VKTVR
+1499 
-1504 RMGMLSKVSTVMRNL
+1504 
-1519 VSNNVFDPIDSIARN
+1519 
-1534 VSVPLDML
+1534 
-1542 VSTITGTRSVAGDA
+1542 
-1556 SWFSAA
+1556 
-1562 KRKGSMDGLARA
+1562 
-1574 CMEVGLDVD
+1574 
-1583 ASGTAGKYE
+1583 
-1592 NTSNRTFKMSGGVFS
+1592 
-1607 KLMSV
+1607 
-1612 WEAYEGY
+1612 
-1619 TLNAT
+1619 
-1624 DEFQKGGIEASVQK
+1624 
-1638 GIDRLYEKGK
+1638 
-1648 ITDDSLRNAGEQ
+1648 
-1660 EALYRTFQDKTVLS
+1660 
-1674 DAAIGVRNALN
+1674 
-1685 KAHIGDV
+1685 
-1692 GAGDIM
+1692 
-1698 LPFAQVPSNLGARA
+1698 
-1712 IEYSPAGLG
+1712 
-1721 VAAADFINMIDS
+1721 
-1733 ARKGEFTAAQ
+1733 
-1743 QAKAVQGVGRALTGS
+1743 
-1758 GMIAIAAAGALRGWL
+1758 
-1773 KVTGDDDDKNK
+1773 
-1784 DALGKTHG
+1784 
-1792 LDGTQLNI
+1792 
-1800 SAALR
+1800 
-1805 DLRGESAEWQAGDQ
+1805 
-1819 LLSIGFLDP
+1819 
-1828 LNAQLTTGA
+1828 
-1837 LIADDIRSEAGVT
+1837 
-1850 AGRVLGNSLSG
+1850 LSG
-1861 ALQSVLDTPVM
+1861 ASQNEVLNAIFKRAVE
-1872 STFQDVATNYE
+1872 STGY
-1883 YSGASTPGGKMMD
+1883 
-1896 AAQKYAANQLSS
+1896 
-1908 IIPNSLRGIAQ
+1908 
-1919 GLDDTERNAYSS
+1919 
-1931 DNVWQQAVDNAKAS
+1931 
-1945 IPGLR
+1945 
-1950 ETLPAKT
+1950 
-1957 DVWGNPVKNE
+1957 
-1967 GGIRNFM
+1967 
-1974 NRNVNPGNVTTY
+1974 
-1986 KPDAVSSE
+1986 
-1994 IEKISEATNT
+1994 ISE
-2004 SLYPDRT
+2004 D
-2011 APRSLKVDGE
+2011 
-2021 AVSLTFEQ
+2021 
-2029 RSMYQKAYGDAYSA
+2029 
-2043 AVTSLMNDKNYKAMP
+2043 
-2058 DSMKAEILQQAK
+2058 
-2070 DTATEQARDSL
+2070 
-2081 GIGYEVKSSAQKILE
+2081 
-2096 KSGAERNN
+2096 
-2104 ALISA
+2104 
-2109 AVKAQHYL
+2109 
-2117 SPETQKQLSDVDR
+2117 TQKQHSKVN
-2130 QFGGADYVGLSDE
+2130 QAFAGADYVGLSDE
-2143 LFNSAKEKANTYFS
+2143 ITNSAKEKANEYFS

-2187 MDKAIESRYTDTN
+2187 MDEAIESRYTDTN

-2325 ELATSYQ
+2325 ELTTSYQ

-2340 GTGAKM
+2340 DTGAKM

-2391 FGIAISMSDYSD
+2391 YQVALIMSGTDSQ
-2403 KTKQKIWAAL
+2403 KTKDKIWSRL
-2413 R
+2413 K

>member
-62 EAPSSSA
+62 ESPSFSA
-69 SQTVETPTL
+69 SPTVETPTL
-78 DAATGGSSQQTTAA
+78 DAATGGSSQQPTAA

-185 SVRKGDKT
+185 SVRKGDRT
-193 YKANIDRAAAKQDP
+193 YKANIDRTAAKQDP
-207 QWAVLTAP
+207 QWAILTAP

-227 SSRKSSSGSASSGG
+227 SSGKSSSGSASSGG

-318 IQAPQQLSTSGAR
+318 IRAPQQLSTSGAR

-346 QQAAERKD
+346 QQAAERKN

-378 MRSAEQQQIAGAVEA
+378 MRGAEQQQIAGAINE

-481 QNNYLDDNESFKYL
+481 KNNYLDDNESFKYL

-501 GLLGAIQGVGNALS
+501 GLLGAVQGVGNALS

-548 FSFADTDARKFA
+548 FSFADTDAQKFA

-606 AAGSATSDALQRGAT
+606 AAGSATTDALQRGAT

-766 NVREAAKQSDFDRS
+766 NVREAAKQSDLDRS

-794 WAEFL
+794 WAELL

-806 GTAERGTEGV
+806 GTAERGAAGV
-816 ITRGEVNKNSAA
+816 ITGEALPKISMEDFANNESSVWNNVAYEDDQTKNAIMRKAHNDMVKNGEVV
-828 PEQTTVSPINGPVRS
+828 TI
-843 DAAEAGIININDGS
+843 
-857 EKIKSDFKKLIE
+857 
-869 KNNGSLSVNQLANYG
+869 
-884 SSLGK
+884 
-889 SDAQLL
+889 
-895 MSFLDDIDSGKTPY
+895 
-909 KYDSVGGIHEVDPNS
+909 
-924 HIDNR
+924 
-929 DMSMRMKRGQHSF
+929 
-942 QYDNPEIHEYMKQAA
+942 
-957 EMLLDEIQNST
+957 
-968 RGERFATQVEYGDNG
+968 
-983 GYHHWTGTKRYTTE
+983 
-997 GIAYLK
+997 
-1003 DNFGI
+1003 
-1008 SWDNLARA
+1008 
-1016 AENII
+1016 
-1021 KDDGAENYA
+1021 
-1030 DANRVEMLLDN
+1030 
-1041 MLTYGYQSLSNQNEF
+1041 
-1056 HSYSIPPNEAY
+1056 
-1067 IAAKS
+1067 
-1072 AIPGASVQYKQESDM
+1072 
-1087 MDLLFEEMDNTES
+1087 
-1100 AGKTPESVAQ
+1100 PESVTNDVAEHFPDMRGVSKAERTPVLKQKLSELKTSLRRYLSGLKGASYEFDVNGNVLDARLYDTGIREVMDRVTQEKSSMLFGSDQIFRNAQ
-1110 SSNPVNQNIS
+1110 YLYSTPDYDSNPNVYRWNYFYTPVQIGDQTVGVRIAVRDMKPTTGTRAESQIYHWGIKKDTALDGGHPGETPKSAGVSSAASFNSTVAQPANPVNQN
-1120 PNAES
+1120 
-1125 SVGAYTIRQNEN
+1125 V
-1137 GTYDLYTPDG
+1137 
-1147 IRLIHDASKAYV
+1147 
-1159 EKIAKP
+1159 
-1165 LNREI
+1165 
-1170 TKNQSTWGIKVENVP
+1170 
-1185 TAESSVGAAQY
+1185 
-1196 GFDPY
+1196 
-1201 TNAANQY
+1201 
-1208 GTIREGEKPS
+1208 
-1218 RVVDV
+1218 
-1223 PVSMDGESKVSLY
+1223 
-1236 VHSANDMG
+1236 SANDMG

-1256 AQTQSNTINSMETGW
+1256 SQTQSNTIGSMEADW
-1271 DVPEAQRTPI
+1271 NVPEAQRAPI

-1389 KTNKAEIMNRV
+1389 KTNKAEVMNRV

-1583 ASGTAGKYE
+1583 TSGGTGKYE
-1592 NTSNRTFKMSGGVFS
+1592 NTANRTFKMSGGVFS

-1648 ITDDSLRNAGEQ
+1648 IKDDSLRDAGKQ

-1685 KAHIGDV
+1685 KAHIGDI

-1908 IIPNSLRGIAQ
+1908 VIPNSLRGIAQ

-2021 AVSLTFEQ
+2021 AISLTFEQ

-2096 KSGAERNN
+2096 KSGVERNN

-2143 LFNSAKEKANTYFS
+2143 LLNSAKEKANTYFS

-2168 NETQKELAD
+2168 TDTQKELAD

-2340 GTGAKM
+2340 DTGAKM

-2391 FGIAISMSDYSD
+2391 FSIAISMSDYSD
-2403 KTKQKIWAAL
+2403 KTKQKIWNRL

>member
-1 MADYYINSDYG
+1 MSDYYINSDKG
-12 KQLAG
+12 KELAN
-17 SLKAGDM
+17 SLRAGDM

-62 EAPSSSA
+62 EAPSSIA
-69 SQTVETPTL
+69 SPTVETPTL

-113 EKAKAATEKVTAGLG
+113 EKAKAATEKVTAGLD

-185 SVRKGDKT
+185 SVRKGDRT

-227 SSRKSSSGSASSGG
+227 SSGKSSSGSASSGG

-378 MRSAEQQQIAGAVEA
+378 TRSAEQQQIAGAVKE

-404 VRDSERFSVPSQ
+404 VRDSERFNVPTQ

-426 QAPRTLSGKPYLPE
+426 QRQSTAQLQTDKGIGGKLFTMLGAGLGQFNASIANFADAAATAVETVESYLT
-440 NDGGF
+440 GGF
-445 SHSSGTSKSKVD
+445 TKDGKFVKGDSAFTSSLLQPIHDWAKYTQSTSDSLNE
-457 RLAAQQMNIAMA
+457 RSAANWS
-469 NDDYDTIRRIRE
+469 DT
-481 QNNYLDDNESFKYL
+481 K
-495 AGRAKT
+495 
-501 GLLGAIQGVGNALS
+501 
-515 YLFQAKEPEGYD
+515 
-527 WDNPVMTGDQFA
+527 
-539 ESVSGLKQT
+539 
-548 FSFADTDARKFA
+548 
-560 QRYAGRNIPA
+560 
-570 AQQTAGSVAEGVA
+570 AGSVANTIGTGVIAALPQAALALLTLGTSSA
-583 GMLPTIA
+583 GTLTQTSSGLAGSIETVMRRISSDPSYWLSFMQETGGNFAEAKGAGATDEQAILASTIA
-590 SNIAVPGSSL
+590 GLANAAIEVGGGLENNNWMNDGTLSALSKAKNLIKGAIEEGGEELIQNPISRAMQKLVYDGDREWLSLDNTAQGRDAVFNP
-600 YVLFTQ
+600 YQ
-606 AAGSATSDALQRGAT
+606 SAEEFAT
-621 GQQAVTYGVAN
+621 GAAVGGILGAGNFALNRALGSRSQNQAQNTQ
-632 GALEVLTEK
+632 LTQDELL
-641 MFDGVAGVFG
+641 D
-651 KGAADDALQSL
+651 AA
-662 VRRVTQN
+662 
-669 EGVQN
+669 
-674 ALLAVAD
+674 
-681 SLGEG
+681 
-686 FEEFVSEFGD
+686 
-696 KVLADL
+696 
-702 LLKDDDRNFRQ
+702 
-713 VLSDAG
+713 
-719 ESFLVG
+719 
-725 ALTSAV
+725 
-731 MQAAGS
+731 MQAANRGE
-737 ITKNTTPKQAAEKV
+737 TLTGPVQAA
-751 NDILQEDI
+751 N
-759 RQEGINA
+759 
-766 NVREAAKQSDFDRS
+766 QS
-780 TLETMRPEAFQTPA
+780 
-794 WAEFL
+794 
-799 DTQQTTQ
+799 TQQTTH
-806 GTAERGTEGV
+806 GTEERGAEGV
-816 ITRGEVNKNSAA
+816 ITGNEAPALDEAMRSTFTEALSGISSDVATNKPQNVKNLLNATK
-828 PEQTTVSPINGPVRS
+828 EQITRFIQNAFNKQNQFQYLKISDVSPEL
-843 DAAEAGIININDGS
+843 AETLRAAGINVDGYAHALRDNDIRHVESSHGS
-857 EKIKSDFKKLIE
+857 QSNDKYKVTADMLGDVQNVIDNYDVLYRGFDTRFGNPTVVYEKRMGNRTFYVEEVMAD
-869 KNNGSLSVNQLANYG
+869 GV
-884 SSLGK
+884 LGTK
-889 SDAQLL
+889 QMVVTGENSKP
-895 MSFLDDIDSGKTPY
+895 SFLK
-909 KYDSVGGIHEVDPNS
+909 KYTEV
-924 HIDNR
+924 
-929 DMSMRMKRGQHSF
+929 
-942 QYDNPEIHEYMKQAA
+942 
-957 EMLLDEIQNST
+957 
-968 RGERFATQVEYGDNG
+968 
-983 GYHHWTGTKRYTTE
+983 
-997 GIAYLK
+997 
-1003 DNFGI
+1003 
-1008 SWDNLARA
+1008 
-1016 AENII
+1016 
-1021 KDDGAENYA
+1021 
-1030 DANRVEMLLDN
+1030 
-1041 MLTYGYQSLSNQNEF
+1041 
-1056 HSYSIPPNEAY
+1056 
-1067 IAAKS
+1067 
-1072 AIPGASVQYKQESDM
+1072 ASVSD
-1087 MDLLFEEMDNTES
+1087 DTDVPARSGSTGQSPPGNHVPDAPYNTS
-1100 AGKTPESVAQ
+1100 YNPTVAQ
-1110 SSNPVNQNIS
+1110 PGNSVNQNIS
-1120 PNAES
+1120 P
-1125 SVGAYTIRQNEN
+1125 
-1137 GTYDLYTPDG
+1137 
-1147 IRLIHDASKAYV
+1147 
-1159 EKIAKP
+1159 
-1165 LNREI
+1165 
-1170 TKNQSTWGIKVENVP
+1170 
-1185 TAESSVGAAQY
+1185 
-1196 GFDPY
+1196 
-1201 TNAANQY
+1201 
-1208 GTIREGEKPS
+1208 
-1218 RVVDV
+1218 
-1223 PVSMDGESKVSLY
+1223 
-1236 VHSANDMG
+1236 NDMG

-1389 KTNKAEIMNRV
+1389 KTNKAEVMNRV

-1405 QYDAAVGTGQENAKV
+1405 QYDAAVGTGKENAKV

-1431 ASTARQTG
+1431 ASAARQTG

-1448 IVNWAMNRIAN
+1448 IVNWAMNRIAD

-1467 GGGENLDFL
+1467 GGGKNLDFL

-1556 SWFSAA
+1556 SWLSAA
-1562 KRKGSMDGLARA
+1562 KRQGSMDGLARA

-1685 KAHIGDV
+1685 KAHIGDI

-1805 DLRGESAEWQAGDQ
+1805 DLRGESAQWQAGDQ

-1908 IIPNSLRGIAQ
+1908 VIPNSLRGIAQ

-1974 NRNVNPGNVTTY
+1974 NRNINPGNVTTY
-1986 KPDAVSSE
+1986 KTDAVSSE
-1994 IEKISEATNT
+1994 IEKISEATGE

-2021 AVSLTFEQ
+2021 SVSLTFEQ

-2325 ELATSYQ
+2325 ELTTSYQ
-2332 AGWSKNVR
+2332 AGWSKNVKD
-2340 GTGAKM
+2340 TGAKM

-2391 FGIAISMSDYSD
+2391 FAIAISMSDYSD
-2403 KTKQKIWAAL
+2403 KTKQKIWNRL

>member
-1 MADYYINSDYG
+1 MADYYINSDRG
-12 KQLAG
+12 KELAN
-17 SLKAGDM
+17 SLRAGDM

-31 TWRKEADGSV
+31 LWRKEADGSISV
-41 TVWKNGQTM
+41 IKNGQTM

-62 EAPSSSA
+62 AASETPSLDPTP
-69 SQTVETPTL
+69 TVETPAL
-78 DAATGGSSQQTTAA
+78 DAARQSDPAYSLQQKAA
-92 DYTGSAQEQRD
+92 AQEQ
-103 QEQAQARLAS
+103 QMLAS
-113 EKAKAATEKVTAGLG
+113 EKAKQATENVTSGLT
-128 QSSSDE
+128 QEPISDD
-134 LLNQAIQQA
+134 LLAQAIQQA
-143 STPEYKISSA
+143 SKPESYTIGSA
-153 QGVLLAD
+153 KGVLMTD
-160 ELRMAGDMAE
+160 KMQNAGDMAE
-170 ASDGSTWRREADGSI
+170 AADGSLWRRNEDGSI
-185 SVRKGDKT
+185 SVTKNGKT
-193 YKANIDRAAAKQDP
+193 YTANVDRAAAKQDP

-215 APAAA
+215 PV
-220 ETGSGKK
+220 EEEEESGKK
-227 SSRKSSSGSASSGG
+227 SKKKSSGTSSGSGSSGSLNTYFSGG
-241 SGTYTF
+241 STGAKKETTQ
-247 PAAST
+247 AASGST
-252 GTQKTPTTTATGTDR
+252 GGDI
-267 ASLRKQ
+267 ASLRKK
-273 AATAQK
+273 AASAQK
-279 EMGDLA
+279 DMADIA
-285 RQISV
+285 RQISA
-290 AKIRGKDT
+290 AKMRGKDT
-298 SALQAKYNEAKARY
+298 AALEAKYAEAKDRY
-312 DAANTQ
+312 DKASAQVTAAK
-318 IQAPQQLSTSGAR
+318 APKNEGPTLIEAATSAPEKR
-331 QEQFSQRQTLMELAT
+331 
-346 QQAAERKD
+346 AAVREAVQKE
-354 AWQSL
+354 AWRGL
-359 PTVRD
+359 PTVAD
-364 SERFS
+364 ADRFS
-369 DIDNVTTGR
+369 INKAADAQTR
-378 MRSAEQQQIAGAVEA
+378 ESEQQFFASARRE
-393 LQKDAWRSLPT
+393 LQQNAWRSLPT
-404 VRDSERFSVPSQ
+404 VQDSERFSIPSQ
-416 TDALVQQAIA
+416 TDSLMQQAIA
-426 QAPRTLSGKPYLPE
+426 KTPRTLSGKPYLPE

-445 SHSSGTSKSKVD
+445 SHSSGTSKSVKD

-527 WDNPVMTGDQFA
+527 WDNPVMTGEQFA

-548 FSFADTDARKFA
+548 FSFADTDAQKFA

-570 AQQTAGSVAEGVA
+570 AQRTAGSVAEGVA
-583 GMLPTIA
+583 GMIPTIA

-606 AAGSATSDALQRGAT
+606 AAGSATTDALQRGAS
-621 GQQAVTYGVAN
+621 GQNAVAYGVAN

-641 MFDGVAGVFG
+641 VFDGVAGVFG

-669 EGVQN
+669 EGAQN
-674 ALLAVAD
+674 ALLTIAD

-702 LLKDDDRNFRQ
+702 LLKDDDRSFRT

-719 ESFLVG
+719 DSFLVG
-725 ALTSAV
+725 TLTSAV

-759 RQEGINA
+759 RQESINA
-766 NVREAAKQSDFDRS
+766 NVREAAQQSALDRGM
-780 TLETMRPEAFQTPA
+780 LETMRPEAFQTPA
-794 WAEFL
+794 WAELL

-816 ITRGEVNKNSAA
+816 ITGGEVNKNASAYT
-828 PEQTTVSPINGPVRS
+828 ETEST
-843 DAAEAGIININDGS
+843 
-857 EKIKSDFKKLIE
+857 
-869 KNNGSLSVNQLANYG
+869 SVNDNPAVHTPQEQAVIEAYKR
-884 SSLGK
+884 S
-889 SDAQLL
+889 A
-895 MSFLDDIDSGKTPY
+895 DDGLKGFIERVRGLKDNNFRSKIRTTIETQTDNAARAAAALTG
-909 KYDSVGGIHEVDPNS
+909 VDTTGFSNVIKGNTVT

-929 DMSMRMKRGQHSF
+929 HGVNGIADHSMQNIEDFSRIGFVLDNFTNAEVVPAKSIDSETAKLSREWRNSDNTHAPLIQFSMPVNGTYYAVEAVPASNAHVMAVVSAYMTDGQGKSTLN
-942 QYDNPEIHEYMKQAA
+942 QEPTLPGNRASSSTSET
-957 EMLLDEIQNST
+957 LLDSM
-968 RGERFATQVEYGDNG
+968 
-983 GYHHWTGTKRYTTE
+983 
-997 GIAYLK
+997 L
-1003 DNFGI
+1003 
-1008 SWDNLARA
+1008 
-1016 AENII
+1016 
-1021 KDDGAENYA
+1021 GAS
-1030 DANRVEMLLDN
+1030 DAN
-1041 MLTYGYQSLSNQNEF
+1041 
-1056 HSYSIPPNEAY
+1056 
-1067 IAAKS
+1067 
-1072 AIPGASVQYKQESDM
+1072 
-1087 MDLLFEEMDNTES
+1087 
-1100 AGKTPESVAQ
+1100 VAQ
-1110 SSNPVNQNIS
+1110 RDNSVNQNIS
-1120 PNAES
+1120 P
-1125 SVGAYTIRQNEN
+1125 
-1137 GTYDLYTPDG
+1137 
-1147 IRLIHDASKAYV
+1147 
-1159 EKIAKP
+1159 
-1165 LNREI
+1165 
-1170 TKNQSTWGIKVENVP
+1170 
-1185 TAESSVGAAQY
+1185 
-1196 GFDPY
+1196 
-1201 TNAANQY
+1201 
-1208 GTIREGEKPS
+1208 
-1218 RVVDV
+1218 
-1223 PVSMDGESKVSLY
+1223 
-1236 VHSANDMG
+1236 NDMG

-1256 AQTQSNTINSMETGW
+1256 AQTQSNTINSMEAGW
-1271 DVPEAQRTPI
+1271 DVPEAQRAPI

-1389 KTNKAEIMNRV
+1389 KTNKAEVMNRV
-1400 SALAQ
+1400 NVLAQ

-1431 ASTARQTG
+1431 ASTVRKTG

-1459 YARAEAQA
+1459 YARSEAQT

-1476 RTFAADSIYNIAADT
+1476 KTFAADSIYNIAADT
-1491 RAVSAGEQ
+1491 SAVSAGEK

-1519 VSNNVFDPIDSIARN
+1519 VSNNVFDPVDSVARN

-1583 ASGTAGKYE
+1583 TSGGAGKYE
-1592 NTSNRTFKMSGGVFS
+1592 NTANRTFKMSSGVFS
-1607 KLMSV
+1607 KLMST

-1624 DEFQKGGIEASVQK
+1624 DEFQKGGIEASVQQ

-1648 ITDDSLRNAGEQ
+1648 IKDDSLRDAGKQ

-1692 GAGDIM
+1692 GAGDVV

-1712 IEYSPAGLG
+1712 IEYSPAGLI
-1721 VAAADFINMIDS
+1721 VSAADFINMID
-1733 ARKGEFTAAQ
+1733 AAKKGNLTAAQ

-1773 KVTGDDDDKNK
+1773 KVTGDDEDKNK

-1800 SAALR
+1800 SAAMR
-1805 DLRGESAEWQAGDQ
+1805 DIRGEGAEWQDGDT

-1837 LIADDIRSEAGVT
+1837 LIADDIRSEDSVT

-1872 STFQDVATNYE
+1872 STFQDVATSYE
-1883 YSGASTPGGKMMD
+1883 YSDASTTGGKVLD

-1908 IIPNSLRGIAQ
+1908 VIPNSLRGIAQ

-1967 GGIRNFM
+1967 GGVRNFM
-1974 NRNVNPGNVTTY
+1974 NRNINPGNITTY
-1986 KPDAVSSE
+1986 KTDAVSSE
-1994 IEKISEATNT
+1994 IEKISEATGE

-2058 DSMKAEILQQAK
+2058 DSMKAEILKQAK
-2070 DTATEQARDSL
+2070 DIATEQARDSL
-2081 GIGYEVKSSAQKILE
+2081 GVGYEVKTSAQKVLE
-2096 KSGAERNN
+2096 KSGADRTN

-2109 AVKAQHYL
+2109 AVKSQHYL
-2117 SPETQKQLSDVDR
+2117 SPETQEQRSKVDQ
-2130 QFGGADYVGLSDE
+2130 QFAGADYVGLSDE
-2143 LFNSAKEKANTYFS
+2143 IVDSAKEKADTYFT
-2157 AVEAAKYGGEL
+2157 ALEASKYGGEL
-2168 NETQKELAD
+2168 TETQKELSG
-2177 KDSKELARYF
+2177 KSSKELARYF
-2187 MDKAIESRYTDTN
+2187 MDEAINAKIKGSDGETKFDKAL
-2200 KSGTKADEYL
+2200 A
-2210 KAYRHGELNDAMAL
+2210 AYQKDELNDTLAL
-2224 AVLSDKEVMAYDRF
+2224 AVLSDDAVQAYDRY
-2238 GRSAKVTPEMALQ
+2238 GRSAGVTPEMMLMASS
-2251 AANAHAGMKDVKD
+2251 ARANIKDETD
-2264 EDGKVTS
+2264 EDGKVTN
-2271 SAQDQFDAWLD
+2271 SAKDQFNAWLD
-2282 KQSWTDDQKSAVR
+2282 KQWLPGTMTRWTEDQKSAVR
-2295 MGFYSD
+2295 MAFYKDAST
-2301 SVKTYSY
+2301 TYSY
-2308 LADQLRKGNIK
+2308 LSEQLRKGNIN
-2319 TADAKS
+2319 TATAKS
-2325 ELATSYQ
+2325 ELSTTYQ
-2332 AGWSKNVR
+2332 SGWTHNVKD
-2340 GTGAKM
+2340 TGAKM
-2346 ADYIDAIVEYEDR
+2346 ADYVDAIVEYENR
-2359 PSEEERK
+2359 PSSEELEDM
-2366 AAGYKNTWTWFCD
+2366 GYSKVWVWFCD
-2379 YLNTTDLTQEQK
+2379 YLNTTGLTREQK
-2391 FGIAISMSDYSD
+2391 YAMAISIKKNDYAESTM
-2403 KTKQKIWAAL
+2403 KKIWDRL

>member
-1 MADYYINSDYG
+1 MSDYYINSDKG
-12 KQLAG
+12 KELAN
-17 SLKAGDM
+17 SLRAGDM

-69 SQTVETPTL
+69 SPTVETPTL

-103 QEQAQARLAS
+103 QEQAQASLAS
-113 EKAKAATEKVTAGLG
+113 EKAKAATEKVTAGLD

-185 SVRKGDKT
+185 SVRKGDRT

-207 QWAVLTAP
+207 QWAILTAP

-252 GTQKTPTTTATGTDR
+252 GTQKTPTATATGTDR

-279 EMGDLA
+279 EMGDIA

-354 AWQSL
+354 SWKSL

-369 DIDNVTTGR
+369 GINNVTTGR
-378 MRSAEQQQIAGAVEA
+378 MRSAEQQQIAGAVKE
-393 LQKDAWRSLPT
+393 LQKGAWRSLPT
-404 VRDSERFSVPSQ
+404 VQDSGRFSIPSQ
-416 TDALVQQAIA
+416 TDSLIQQAIA
-426 QAPRTLSGKPYLPE
+426 QRQSAANPQTDKGIGGKLFTMLGAGLGQFNSSIANFADAAATAVETVESYL
-440 NDGGF
+440 NGGF
-445 SHSSGTSKSKVD
+445 TKDG
-457 RLAAQQMNIAMA
+457 
-469 NDDYDTIRRIRE
+469 
-481 QNNYLDDNESFKYL
+481 
-495 AGRAKT
+495 
-501 GLLGAIQGVGNALS
+501 
-515 YLFQAKEPEGYD
+515 
-527 WDNPVMTGDQFA
+527 
-539 ESVSGLKQT
+539 
-548 FSFADTDARKFA
+548 KFA
-560 QRYAGRNIPA
+560 KGDSAFTSSLLQPIHDWAKYTQNTSDSLNERSA
-570 AQQTAGSVAEGVA
+570 ANWSDTKAGSVANTIGTGVIAALPQAALALLTLGTSSTGTLTQASSGLA
-583 GMLPTIA
+583 GSIETVMRRISSDPSYWLSFMQETGGNFAEAKGAGATDEQAILASTIA
-590 SNIAVPGSSL
+590 GLANAAIEVGGGLENNNWMNDGTLSALSKAKNLIKGAIEEGGEELIQNPISRAMQKLVYDGDREWLSLDNTAQGRDAVFNP
-600 YVLFTQ
+600 YQ
-606 AAGSATSDALQRGAT
+606 SAEEFAT
-621 GQQAVTYGVAN
+621 GAAVGGILGAGNFALNRALGSRSQNQAQNTQ
-632 GALEVLTEK
+632 LTQDELL
-641 MFDGVAGVFG
+641 D
-651 KGAADDALQSL
+651 AA
-662 VRRVTQN
+662 
-669 EGVQN
+669 
-674 ALLAVAD
+674 
-681 SLGEG
+681 
-686 FEEFVSEFGD
+686 
-696 KVLADL
+696 
-702 LLKDDDRNFRQ
+702 
-713 VLSDAG
+713 
-719 ESFLVG
+719 
-725 ALTSAV
+725 
-731 MQAAGS
+731 MQAANRGE
-737 ITKNTTPKQAAEKV
+737 TLTGPVQAA
-751 NDILQEDI
+751 N
-759 RQEGINA
+759 
-766 NVREAAKQSDFDRS
+766 
-780 TLETMRPEAFQTPA
+780 QT
-794 WAEFL
+794 
-799 DTQQTTQ
+799 TQQTTH
-806 GTAERGTEGV
+806 GTAERGAEDV
-816 ITRGEVNKNSAA
+816 ITGSETNKNVPAYTETENTAVNDNPAVHTPQEQAVIEAYKRSVDDGLKGFIERVRGLKDNNFRSKIRTTIETQTDNAA
-828 PEQTTVSPINGPVRS
+828 RAAAALTGVDTTGFSNV
-843 DAAEAGIININDGS
+843 
-857 EKIKSDFKKLIE
+857 IKG
-869 KNNGSLSVNQLANYG
+869 NTV
-884 SSLGK
+884 
-889 SDAQLL
+889 
-895 MSFLDDIDSGKTPY
+895 T
-909 KYDSVGGIHEVDPNS
+909 

-929 DMSMRMKRGQHSF
+929 HGANGIADHSMQNIEDFSRIGF
-942 QYDNPEIHEYMKQAA
+942 VLDNFTNAEVVPAKNVDSETAKLSREWRNSDNTHAPLIQFSMPVNGTYYVVEAVPASNAHVMAVVSAYMTDGHGKSTLNQEPTLPGNRASSSTS
-957 EMLLDEIQNST
+957 ETLLDS
-968 RGERFATQVEYGDNG
+968 
-983 GYHHWTGTKRYTTE
+983 
-997 GIAYLK
+997 
-1003 DNFGI
+1003 
-1008 SWDNLARA
+1008 
-1016 AENII
+1016 
-1021 KDDGAENYA
+1021 
-1030 DANRVEMLLDN
+1030 ML
-1041 MLTYGYQSLSNQNEF
+1041 
-1056 HSYSIPPNEAY
+1056 
-1067 IAAKS
+1067 
-1072 AIPGASVQYKQESDM
+1072 GAS
-1087 MDLLFEEMDNTES
+1087 N
-1100 AGKTPESVAQ
+1100 ANVAQ
-1110 SSNPVNQNIS
+1110 RDNSVNQNIS
-1120 PNAES
+1120 P
-1125 SVGAYTIRQNEN
+1125 
-1137 GTYDLYTPDG
+1137 
-1147 IRLIHDASKAYV
+1147 
-1159 EKIAKP
+1159 
-1165 LNREI
+1165 
-1170 TKNQSTWGIKVENVP
+1170 
-1185 TAESSVGAAQY
+1185 
-1196 GFDPY
+1196 
-1201 TNAANQY
+1201 
-1208 GTIREGEKPS
+1208 
-1218 RVVDV
+1218 
-1223 PVSMDGESKVSLY
+1223 
-1236 VHSANDMG
+1236 NDMG

-1256 AQTQSNTINSMETGW
+1256 SQTQSNTIGSMEADW
-1271 DVPEAQRTPI
+1271 NVPESQRAPI
-1281 MYDTIS
+1281 LYDTIS

-1301 DYAGEMAE
+1301 DYAGEMSE

-1459 YARAEAQA
+1459 YARAEAQS

-1491 RAVSAGEQ
+1491 RAVSAGEKI
-1499 VKTVR
+1499 KTVR
-1504 RMGMLSKVSTVMRNL
+1504 RTGMLSKVSTVMRNL

-1592 NTSNRTFKMSGGVFS
+1592 NTANRTFKMSGGVFS

-1624 DEFQKGGIEASVQK
+1624 DEFQKGGIEAGVQK

-1685 KAHIGDV
+1685 KAHIGDI

-1721 VAAADFINMIDS
+1721 VAAADFINMIDA

-1805 DLRGESAEWQAGDQ
+1805 DLRGESAQWKAGDQ

-1872 STFQDVATNYE
+1872 STFQDMATNYE

-1908 IIPNSLRGIAQ
+1908 VIPNSLRGIAQ

-1957 DVWGNPVKNE
+1957 DVWGNPVKND

-1974 NRNVNPGNVTTY
+1974 NRNINPGNITTY
-1986 KPDAVSSE
+1986 KTDAVSSE
-1994 IEKISEATNT
+1994 IEKISEATGE

-2096 KSGAERNN
+2096 KSGTDRNN

-2143 LFNSAKEKANTYFS
+2143 LFNAAKEKANTYFS

-2168 NETQKELAD
+2168 TETQKELAD

-2325 ELATSYQ
+2325 ELTTSYQ

-2340 GTGAKM
+2340 DTGAKM

>member
-1 MADYYINSDYG
+1 MADYYINSDKG
-12 KQLAG
+12 KELAN
-17 SLKAGDM
+17 SLKVGSPRT
-24 AEASDGS
+24 ASDGS
-31 TWRKEADGSV
+31 TWVKNEDGSV
-41 TVWKNGQTM
+41 DVYKNGQWM

-55 VSAPAVS
+55 ESPSAGSPN
-62 EAPSSSA
+62 SSSPDVGTSGANHTSVDSSPSA
-69 SQTVETPTL
+69 SST
-78 DAATGGSSQQTTAA
+78 SSS
-92 DYTGSAQEQRD
+92 YEGSAQEQRD
-103 QEQAQARLAS
+103 QEQRIAKLAS
-113 EKAKAATEKVTAGLG
+113 EKAKEATKNVTEGLYTIGTELGMSYVNDLKNAGDTKLLSDGYTLRREDDGSYSATKGGSSAKVYIDNDAVKRDT
-128 QSSSDE
+128 
-134 LLNQAIQQA
+134 LLNEAIRDA
-143 STPEYKISSA
+143 SGQGNPLGDADGEKYVISSA
-153 QGVLLAD
+153 KGIQWIDD
-160 ELRMAGDMAE
+160 E
-170 ASDGSTWRREADGSI
+170 RR
-185 SVRKGDKT
+185 RKGSMLSGSDNSLWYWNGPDDITVEKNGKT
-193 YKANIDRAAAKQDP
+193 YKAIIDREAAKQDP
-207 QWAVLTAP
+207 QWAALTAP

-220 ETGSGKK
+220 ETGSKK
-227 SSRKSSSGSASSGG
+227 SSGKSSSGSASSGG

-298 SALQAKYNEAKARY
+298 SALQAKYNEVKARY

-346 QQAAERKD
+346 QQAAERKN

-378 MRSAEQQQIAGAVEA
+378 MRGAEQQQIAGAVEE
-393 LQKDAWRSLPT
+393 LQKNAWRSLPT
-404 VRDSERFSVPSQ
+404 VRDSERFNVPTQ

-548 FSFADTDARKFA
+548 FSFADTDAQKFA

-606 AAGSATSDALQRGAT
+606 AAGSATTDALQRGAS

-669 EGVQN
+669 EGAQN
-674 ALLAVAD
+674 ALLTIAD

-759 RQEGINA
+759 QQEGINA
-766 NVREAAKQSDFDRS
+766 NVREAAKQSDLDRS

-794 WAEFL
+794 WAELL

-889 SDAQLL
+889 ADTQLL
-895 MSFLDDIDSGKTPY
+895 ISFLDDIDSGKTPY

-1021 KDDGAENYA
+1021 KDEGAENYA
-1030 DANRVEMLLDN
+1030 DANRVEMLLDD
-1041 MLTYGYQSLSNQNEF
+1041 MLTHGYRSLSNQNEF

-1072 AIPGASVQYKQESDM
+1072 AIPGASKQYKQGSA
-1087 MDLLFEEMDNTES
+1087 MDLLFEEMDNAES
-1100 AGKTPESVAQ
+1100 ARKTPFGRASRNNTGAATQLPDASASWFTANTDSANMAPNANLAQ
-1110 SSNPVNQNIS
+1110 SFGPVNQN
-1120 PNAES
+1120 
-1125 SVGAYTIRQNEN
+1125 V
-1137 GTYDLYTPDG
+1137 
-1147 IRLIHDASKAYV
+1147 
-1159 EKIAKP
+1159 
-1165 LNREI
+1165 
-1170 TKNQSTWGIKVENVP
+1170 
-1185 TAESSVGAAQY
+1185 
-1196 GFDPY
+1196 
-1201 TNAANQY
+1201 
-1208 GTIREGEKPS
+1208 
-1218 RVVDV
+1218 
-1223 PVSMDGESKVSLY
+1223 
-1236 VHSANDMG
+1236 SANDMG

-1256 AQTQSNTINSMETGW
+1256 SQTQSNTIGSMEADW
-1271 DVPEAQRTPI
+1271 NVPEAQRAPI

-1459 YARAEAQA
+1459 YARAEAQS

-1534 VSVPLDML
+1534 MSVPLDML

-1612 WEAYEGY
+1612 WEAYQGY

-1648 ITDDSLRNAGEQ
+1648 ISDDSLRDAGEQ

-1685 KAHIGDV
+1685 KAHIGDI

-1805 DLRGESAEWQAGDQ
+1805 DLRGESAQWQAGDQ

-1908 IIPNSLRGIAQ
+1908 VIPNSLRGIAQ

-1974 NRNVNPGNVTTY
+1974 NRNINPGNVTTY

-2143 LFNSAKEKANTYFS
+2143 LFNAAKEKANTYFS
-2157 AVEAAKYGGEL
+2157 AVEAAKYGGGL
-2168 NETQKELAD
+2168 TETQKELAD

-2187 MDKAIESRYTDTN
+2187 MDKAIESRYTDAN

-2325 ELATSYQ
+2325 ELTTSYQ

-2340 GTGAKM
+2340 DTGAKM

-2359 PSEEERK
+2359 PGEEERK

-2403 KTKQKIWAAL
+2403 KTKQKIWNRL

>member
-62 EAPSSSA
+62 EAPSFSA
-69 SQTVETPTL
+69 SPTVETPTL
-78 DAATGGSSQQTTAA
+78 DAATGSSSQQTTAA
-92 DYTGSAQEQRD
+92 DYTGSAQEQHD
-103 QEQAQARLAS
+103 QERAQTRLAS
-113 EKAKAATEKVTAGLG
+113 EKAKAATEKVTAGLD

-185 SVRKGDKT
+185 SVRKGDRT

-220 ETGSGKK
+220 DTGSGKK

-252 GTQKTPTTTATGTDR
+252 GTQKTPTATATGTDR

-285 RQISV
+285 RQIA
-290 AKIRGKDT
+290 AKKAQAAAQGKTPNT

-312 DAANTQ
+312 DTATMQINMPTTASTAIARREAAAEKNAAVHENASAAYKAES
-318 IQAPQQLSTSGAR
+318 IRNGLSTSGAR

-369 DIDNVTTGR
+369 GIDNVTTGR
-378 MRSAEQQQIAGAVEA
+378 MRGAEQQQIAGAVKE

-404 VRDSERFSVPSQ
+404 VQDSGRFNVPSQ
-416 TDALVQQAIA
+416 TDSLMQQAIA
-426 QAPRTLSGKPYLPE
+426 QRQSAAQPQTDKGIGGKLFTMLGAGLGQFNASIANFADAAATAVETVEGYL
-440 NDGGF
+440 NGGF
-445 SHSSGTSKSKVD
+445 TKDGKFVKGDSAFTSSLLQPIHDWAKDTQSTSDSLNE
-457 RLAAQQMNIAMA
+457 RSAANWS
-469 NDDYDTIRRIRE
+469 DT
-481 QNNYLDDNESFKYL
+481 K
-495 AGRAKT
+495 
-501 GLLGAIQGVGNALS
+501 
-515 YLFQAKEPEGYD
+515 
-527 WDNPVMTGDQFA
+527 
-539 ESVSGLKQT
+539 
-548 FSFADTDARKFA
+548 
-560 QRYAGRNIPA
+560 
-570 AQQTAGSVAEGVA
+570 AGSVANTIGTGVIAALPQAALALLTLGTSSA
-583 GMLPTIA
+583 GTLTQASSGLAGSIETVMRRISSDPSYWLSFMQETGGNFAEAKGAGATDEQAILASTIA
-590 SNIAVPGSSL
+590 GLANAAIEVGGGLENNNWMNDGTLSALSKAKNLIKGAIEEGGEELIQNPISRAIQKLVYDGDREWLSLDNTAQGRDAVFNP
-600 YVLFTQ
+600 YQ
-606 AAGSATSDALQRGAT
+606 SAEEFAT
-621 GQQAVTYGVAN
+621 GAAVGGILGAGNFALNRVLGSRSQNQAQNTH
-632 GALEVLTEK
+632 LTQDELL
-641 MFDGVAGVFG
+641 D
-651 KGAADDALQSL
+651 AA
-662 VRRVTQN
+662 
-669 EGVQN
+669 
-674 ALLAVAD
+674 
-681 SLGEG
+681 
-686 FEEFVSEFGD
+686 
-696 KVLADL
+696 
-702 LLKDDDRNFRQ
+702 
-713 VLSDAG
+713 
-719 ESFLVG
+719 
-725 ALTSAV
+725 
-731 MQAAGS
+731 MQAANRGE
-737 ITKNTTPKQAAEKV
+737 TLTGPVQAA
-751 NDILQEDI
+751 N
-759 RQEGINA
+759 
-766 NVREAAKQSDFDRS
+766 
-780 TLETMRPEAFQTPA
+780 QT
-794 WAEFL
+794 
-799 DTQQTTQ
+799 TQQTTQ
-806 GTAERGTEGV
+806 GAAERGTEGV
-816 ITRGEVNKNSAA
+816 ITGNEASALDEAMRSTFTEALSGISSDVATNKPQNVKNLLNATK
-828 PEQTTVSPINGPVRS
+828 EQITRFIQNAFNKQNQFQYLKISDVSPELAETLRAVGINVDGYAHALRDNDIRHVESSHGSQSNDKYKVTADMLGDVQNVIDNYDVLYRGFDTRFGNPTVVYEKRMGNRTFYVEEVMSDGVLGTKQMVVTGENSKPSFLKKYTEVASVSDDTDVPARS
-843 DAAEAGIININDGS
+843 GSTGQSPPGNHVPDAPYNTSYNPTVAQSGN
-857 EKIKSDFKKLIE
+857 
-869 KNNGSLSVNQLANYG
+869 SVNQ
-884 SSLGK
+884 
-889 SDAQLL
+889 
-895 MSFLDDIDSGKTPY
+895 
-909 KYDSVGGIHEVDPNS
+909 
-924 HIDNR
+924 
-929 DMSMRMKRGQHSF
+929 
-942 QYDNPEIHEYMKQAA
+942 
-957 EMLLDEIQNST
+957 
-968 RGERFATQVEYGDNG
+968 
-983 GYHHWTGTKRYTTE
+983 
-997 GIAYLK
+997 
-1003 DNFGI
+1003 
-1008 SWDNLARA
+1008 
-1016 AENII
+1016 
-1021 KDDGAENYA
+1021 
-1030 DANRVEMLLDN
+1030 
-1041 MLTYGYQSLSNQNEF
+1041 
-1056 HSYSIPPNEAY
+1056 
-1067 IAAKS
+1067 
-1072 AIPGASVQYKQESDM
+1072 
-1087 MDLLFEEMDNTES
+1087 
-1100 AGKTPESVAQ
+1100 
-1110 SSNPVNQNIS
+1110 
-1120 PNAES
+1120 
-1125 SVGAYTIRQNEN
+1125 
-1137 GTYDLYTPDG
+1137 
-1147 IRLIHDASKAYV
+1147 
-1159 EKIAKP
+1159 
-1165 LNREI
+1165 
-1170 TKNQSTWGIKVENVP
+1170 NV
-1185 TAESSVGAAQY
+1185 
-1196 GFDPY
+1196 
-1201 TNAANQY
+1201 
-1208 GTIREGEKPS
+1208 
-1218 RVVDV
+1218 
-1223 PVSMDGESKVSLY
+1223 
-1236 VHSANDMG
+1236 SANDMG

-1431 ASTARQTG
+1431 ASTVRQTG

-1459 YARAEAQA
+1459 YARAEAQS

-1556 SWFSAA
+1556 SWLSAA
-1562 KRKGSMDGLARA
+1562 KRQGSMDGLARA

-1685 KAHIGDV
+1685 KAHIGDI

-1805 DLRGESAEWQAGDQ
+1805 DLRGESAQWQAGDQ

-2096 KSGAERNN
+2096 KSGTERNN

-2143 LFNSAKEKANTYFS
+2143 LFNAAKEKTNTYFS

-2325 ELATSYQ
+2325 ELTTSYQ
-2332 AGWSKNVR
+2332 AGWSKNVKD
-2340 GTGAKM
+2340 TGAKM

-2403 KTKQKIWAAL
+2403 KTKQKIWNRL

>member
-1 MADYYINSDYG
+1 MSDYYINSDKG
-12 KQLAG
+12 KELAN
-17 SLKAGDM
+17 SLRAGDM

-69 SQTVETPTL
+69 SPTVETPTL

-103 QEQAQARLAS
+103 QEQAQASLAS
-113 EKAKAATEKVTAGLG
+113 EKAKAATEKVTAGLD

-185 SVRKGDKT
+185 SVRKGDRT

-207 QWAVLTAP
+207 QWAILTAP

-364 SERFS
+364 SELFS
-369 DIDNVTTGR
+369 GIDNVTTGR
-378 MRSAEQQQIAGAVEA
+378 MRSAEQQQIAGAVKE

-404 VRDSERFSVPSQ
+404 VQDSGRFSIPSQ
-416 TDALVQQAIA
+416 TDSLIQQAIA
-426 QAPRTLSGKPYLPE
+426 QRQSAANPQTDKGIGGKLFTMLGAGLGQFNSSIANFADAAATAVETVESYL
-440 NDGGF
+440 NGGF
-445 SHSSGTSKSKVD
+445 TKDG
-457 RLAAQQMNIAMA
+457 
-469 NDDYDTIRRIRE
+469 
-481 QNNYLDDNESFKYL
+481 
-495 AGRAKT
+495 
-501 GLLGAIQGVGNALS
+501 
-515 YLFQAKEPEGYD
+515 
-527 WDNPVMTGDQFA
+527 
-539 ESVSGLKQT
+539 
-548 FSFADTDARKFA
+548 KFA
-560 QRYAGRNIPA
+560 KGDSAFTSSLLQPIHDWAKYTQNTSDSLNERSA
-570 AQQTAGSVAEGVA
+570 ANWSDTKAGSVANTIGTGVIAALPQAALALLTLGTSSTGTLTQASSGLA
-583 GMLPTIA
+583 GSIETVMRRISSDPSYWLSFMQETGGNFAEAKGAGATDEQAILASTIA
-590 SNIAVPGSSL
+590 GLANAAIEVGGGLENNNWMNDGTLSALSKAKNLIKGAIEEGGEELIQNPISRAMQKLVYDGDREWLSLDNTAQGRDAVFNP
-600 YVLFTQ
+600 YQ
-606 AAGSATSDALQRGAT
+606 SAEEFAT
-621 GQQAVTYGVAN
+621 GAAVGGILGAGNFALNRALGSRSQNQAQNTQ
-632 GALEVLTEK
+632 LTQDELL
-641 MFDGVAGVFG
+641 D
-651 KGAADDALQSL
+651 AA
-662 VRRVTQN
+662 
-669 EGVQN
+669 
-674 ALLAVAD
+674 
-681 SLGEG
+681 
-686 FEEFVSEFGD
+686 
-696 KVLADL
+696 
-702 LLKDDDRNFRQ
+702 
-713 VLSDAG
+713 
-719 ESFLVG
+719 
-725 ALTSAV
+725 
-731 MQAAGS
+731 MQAANRGE
-737 ITKNTTPKQAAEKV
+737 TLTGPVQ
-751 NDILQEDI
+751 
-759 RQEGINA
+759 
-766 NVREAAKQSDFDRS
+766 AAKQ
-780 TLETMRPEAFQTPA
+780 T
-794 WAEFL
+794 
-799 DTQQTTQ
+799 TQQTMH
-806 GTAERGTEGV
+806 GAAERVTEGV
-816 ITRGEVNKNSAA
+816 ITGGQLNIDNTANRGYANNSEGGQAYGRTNQLDGA
-828 PEQTTVSPINGPVRS
+828 SGEGVWGRS
-843 DAAEAGIININDGS
+843 DGDG
-857 EKIKSDFKKLIE
+857 L
-869 KNNGSLSVNQLANYG
+869 G
-884 SSLGK
+884 SSLAGRVQRNGRGNLSESGIVLLSPESQRILTERGIVNVELHDSSADNAAFSYALSAARTADQRNGWAVTPK
-889 SDAQLL
+889 SVQELKESGARSYMDTNGSTGFAIAPDGDIEAVFANKAAGAPKGSTKSTIPQAIALGGNKLDCYGHNLVDIYSKYGFEPVARVAFNPEYANDGWTADKGSPDIYFMMHNGDSADAVVQNMNKYKRWSKAELDALPL
-895 MSFLDDIDSGKTPY
+895 MD
-909 KYDSVGGIHEVDPNS
+909 YDSAYQY
-924 HIDNR
+924 R
-929 DMSMRMKRGQHSF
+929 DF
-942 QYDNPEIHEYMKQAA
+942 
-957 EMLLDEIQNST
+957 LLNKSIQ
-968 RGERFATQVEYGDNG
+968 R
-983 GYHHWTGTKRYTTE
+983 KTE
-997 GIAYLK
+997 
-1003 DNFGI
+1003 
-1008 SWDNLARA
+1008 
-1016 AENII
+1016 
-1021 KDDGAENYA
+1021 
-1030 DANRVEMLLDN
+1030 
-1041 MLTYGYQSLSNQNEF
+1041 
-1056 HSYSIPPNEAY
+1056 
-1067 IAAKS
+1067 
-1072 AIPGASVQYKQESDM
+1072 
-1087 MDLLFEEMDNTES
+1087 
-1100 AGKTPESVAQ
+1100 
-1110 SSNPVNQNIS
+1110 
-1120 PNAES
+1120 
-1125 SVGAYTIRQNEN
+1125 
-1137 GTYDLYTPDG
+1137 
-1147 IRLIHDASKAYV
+1147 
-1159 EKIAKP
+1159 
-1165 LNREI
+1165 
-1170 TKNQSTWGIKVENVP
+1170 
-1185 TAESSVGAAQY
+1185 
-1196 GFDPY
+1196 
-1201 TNAANQY
+1201 
-1208 GTIREGEKPS
+1208 
-1218 RVVDV
+1218 
-1223 PVSMDGESKVSLY
+1223 
-1236 VHSANDMG
+1236 NDMG

-1256 AQTQSNTINSMETGW
+1256 SQTQSNTIGSMEADW
-1271 DVPEAQRTPI
+1271 NVPESQRTPI
-1281 MYDTIS
+1281 LYDTIS

-1459 YARAEAQA
+1459 YARAEAQS

-1491 RAVSAGEQ
+1491 RAVSAGEK

-1504 RMGMLSKVSTVMRNL
+1504 RTGMLSKVSTVMRNL

-1592 NTSNRTFKMSGGVFS
+1592 NTANRTFKMSGGVFS

-1624 DEFQKGGIEASVQK
+1624 DEFQKGGIEASVQN

-1685 KAHIGDV
+1685 KAHIGDI

-1698 LPFAQVPSNLGARA
+1698 LPFSQVPSNLGARA

-1733 ARKGEFTAAQ
+1733 ARKGKFTAAQ

-1805 DLRGESAEWQAGDQ
+1805 DLRGESAQWQAGDQ

-1931 DNVWQQAVDNAKAS
+1931 DNVWQQAVDNVKAS

-1974 NRNVNPGNVTTY
+1974 NRNINPGNVTTY

-2021 AVSLTFEQ
+2021 AISLTFEQ

-2104 ALISA
+2104 ALISS

-2143 LFNSAKEKANTYFS
+2143 LFNAAKEKANTYFS

-2168 NETQKELAD
+2168 TETQKELAD

-2238 GRSAKVTPEMALQ
+2238 GRNAKVTPEMALQ

-2264 EDGKVTS
+2264 DDGKVTS

-2308 LADQLRKGNIK
+2308 LADQLRKGNIR

-2325 ELATSYQ
+2325 ELTTSYQ

-2340 GTGAKM
+2340 DTGAKM

-2403 KTKQKIWAAL
+2403 KTKQKIWNML

>member
-69 SQTVETPTL
+69 SPTVETPTL

-103 QEQAQARLAS
+103 QEQVQARLAS
-113 EKAKAATEKVTAGLG
+113 EKAKAATEKVTAGLD
-128 QSSSDE
+128 QSSSDD

-185 SVRKGDKT
+185 SVRKGDRT
-193 YKANIDRAAAKQDP
+193 YKANVDRAAAKQAP
-207 QWAVLTAP
+207 QWAILTAP

-227 SSRKSSSGSASSGG
+227 SPRKSSSGSASSGG

-252 GTQKTPTTTATGTDR
+252 GTQKTPTATATGTDR

-290 AKIRGKDT
+290 AKIRGKET

-354 AWQSL
+354 AWKSL

-369 DIDNVTTGR
+369 SIDNVTTGR
-378 MRSAEQQQIAGAVEA
+378 MRGAEQQQIAGAVKE

-404 VRDSERFSVPSQ
+404 VQDSGRFSIPSQ
-416 TDALVQQAIA
+416 TDSLMQQAIA
-426 QAPRTLSGKPYLPE
+426 QRQSAAKPQTDKGIGGKLFTMLGAGLGQFNASIANFADAAATAVETVEGYL
-440 NDGGF
+440 NGGF
-445 SHSSGTSKSKVD
+445 TKDGKFVKGDSAFTSSLLQPIHDWAKYTQSTSDSLNE
-457 RLAAQQMNIAMA
+457 RSAANWS
-469 NDDYDTIRRIRE
+469 DT
-481 QNNYLDDNESFKYL
+481 K
-495 AGRAKT
+495 
-501 GLLGAIQGVGNALS
+501 
-515 YLFQAKEPEGYD
+515 
-527 WDNPVMTGDQFA
+527 
-539 ESVSGLKQT
+539 
-548 FSFADTDARKFA
+548 
-560 QRYAGRNIPA
+560 
-570 AQQTAGSVAEGVA
+570 AGSVANTIGTGVIAALPQAALALLTLGTSSA
-583 GMLPTIA
+583 GTLTQTSSGLAGSIETVMRRISSDPSYWLSFMQETGGNFAEAKGAGATDEQAILASTIA
-590 SNIAVPGSSL
+590 GLANAAIEVGGGLENNNWMNDGTLSALSKAKNLIKGAIEEGGEELIQNPISRAMQKLVYDGDREWLSLDNTAQGRDAVFNP
-600 YVLFTQ
+600 YQ
-606 AAGSATSDALQRGAT
+606 SAEEFAT
-621 GQQAVTYGVAN
+621 GAAVGGILGAGNFALNRALGSRSQNQAQNTH
-632 GALEVLTEK
+632 LTQDELL
-641 MFDGVAGVFG
+641 D
-651 KGAADDALQSL
+651 AA
-662 VRRVTQN
+662 
-669 EGVQN
+669 
-674 ALLAVAD
+674 
-681 SLGEG
+681 
-686 FEEFVSEFGD
+686 
-696 KVLADL
+696 
-702 LLKDDDRNFRQ
+702 
-713 VLSDAG
+713 
-719 ESFLVG
+719 
-725 ALTSAV
+725 
-731 MQAAGS
+731 MQAANRGE
-737 ITKNTTPKQAAEKV
+737 TLTGPVQAA
-751 NDILQEDI
+751 N
-759 RQEGINA
+759 
-766 NVREAAKQSDFDRS
+766 
-780 TLETMRPEAFQTPA
+780 QT
-794 WAEFL
+794 
-799 DTQQTTQ
+799 TQQTTQ
-806 GTAERGTEGV
+806 GTAERGAEGV
-816 ITRGEVNKNSAA
+816 ITGNEASALDEAMRSTFTEALSGISSDVATNKPQNVKNLLNATK
-828 PEQTTVSPINGPVRS
+828 EQITRFIQNAFNKQNQFQFLKISDVSPEL
-843 DAAEAGIININDGS
+843 AATLREAGIDVEGYSHVLRDNDIRHVDSSHGS
-857 EKIKSDFKKLIE
+857 MSNDKYKVTADVLGNVQDVIDNYDNLYRGYDTRNGNPTVVYEKRMGNRTFYVEEVLDSGILGTKQMVITGEDSNPSFLKKYTKIASALSE
-869 KNNGSLSVNQLANYG
+869 TDVPTQSGSKGISPPGNHVPDAERNTSYNPTVAQPGNSVNQ
-884 SSLGK
+884 
-889 SDAQLL
+889 
-895 MSFLDDIDSGKTPY
+895 
-909 KYDSVGGIHEVDPNS
+909 
-924 HIDNR
+924 
-929 DMSMRMKRGQHSF
+929 
-942 QYDNPEIHEYMKQAA
+942 
-957 EMLLDEIQNST
+957 
-968 RGERFATQVEYGDNG
+968 
-983 GYHHWTGTKRYTTE
+983 
-997 GIAYLK
+997 
-1003 DNFGI
+1003 
-1008 SWDNLARA
+1008 
-1016 AENII
+1016 
-1021 KDDGAENYA
+1021 
-1030 DANRVEMLLDN
+1030 
-1041 MLTYGYQSLSNQNEF
+1041 
-1056 HSYSIPPNEAY
+1056 
-1067 IAAKS
+1067 
-1072 AIPGASVQYKQESDM
+1072 
-1087 MDLLFEEMDNTES
+1087 
-1100 AGKTPESVAQ
+1100 
-1110 SSNPVNQNIS
+1110 
-1120 PNAES
+1120 
-1125 SVGAYTIRQNEN
+1125 
-1137 GTYDLYTPDG
+1137 
-1147 IRLIHDASKAYV
+1147 
-1159 EKIAKP
+1159 
-1165 LNREI
+1165 
-1170 TKNQSTWGIKVENVP
+1170 NV
-1185 TAESSVGAAQY
+1185 
-1196 GFDPY
+1196 
-1201 TNAANQY
+1201 
-1208 GTIREGEKPS
+1208 
-1218 RVVDV
+1218 
-1223 PVSMDGESKVSLY
+1223 
-1236 VHSANDMG
+1236 SANDMG

-1256 AQTQSNTINSMETGW
+1256 AQTQSNTIGSMETGW

-1459 YARAEAQA
+1459 YARAEAQS

-1583 ASGTAGKYE
+1583 TSGGMGKYE
-1592 NTSNRTFKMSGGVFS
+1592 NTANRTFKMSGGVFS

-1685 KAHIGDV
+1685 KAHIGDI

-1805 DLRGESAEWQAGDQ
+1805 DLRGESAQWQAGDQ

-1908 IIPNSLRGIAQ
+1908 VIPNSLRGIAQ

-1950 ETLPAKT
+1950 ETLPAKA

-1974 NRNVNPGNVTTY
+1974 NRNINPGNITTY
-1986 KPDAVSSE
+1986 KTDAVSSE
-1994 IEKISEATNT
+1994 IEKISEATGE

-2021 AVSLTFEQ
+2021 AISLTFEQ

-2096 KSGAERNN
+2096 KSGTERNN

-2109 AVKAQHYL
+2109 AIKAQHYL
-2117 SPETQKQLSDVDR
+2117 SPDTQKQLSDVDR

-2143 LFNSAKEKANTYFS
+2143 LFNAAKEKANTYFS

-2224 AVLSDKEVMAYDRF
+2224 AVLSDKEVRAYDRF

-2295 MGFYSD
+2295 MGFYSN

-2325 ELATSYQ
+2325 ELTTSYQ

-2391 FGIAISMSDYSD
+2391 YQVALIMSGTDSQ
-2403 KTKQKIWAAL
+2403 KTKDKIWSRL
-2413 R
+2413 K

>member
-69 SQTVETPTL
+69 SPTVETPTL
-78 DAATGGSSQQTTAA
+78 DAATGGRSQQTTAA

-113 EKAKAATEKVTAGLG
+113 EKAKAATEKVTAGLD

-185 SVRKGDKT
+185 SVRKGDRT

-207 QWAVLTAP
+207 QWAILTAP

-220 ETGSGKK
+220 DTGSGKK
-227 SSRKSSSGSASSGG
+227 SSGKSSSGSASSRG

-252 GTQKTPTTTATGTDR
+252 GTQKTPTATATGTDR

-354 AWQSL
+354 AWKSL

-369 DIDNVTTGR
+369 GIDNVTTGR
-378 MRSAEQQQIAGAVEA
+378 MRSAEQQQIAGAVKE

-404 VRDSERFSVPSQ
+404 VQDSGRFNIPSQ
-416 TDALVQQAIA
+416 TDSLIHQAIA
-426 QAPRTLSGKPYLPE
+426 QRQSAANPQTDKGIGGKLFTMLGAGLGQFNSSIANFADAAATAVETVESYL
-440 NDGGF
+440 NGGF
-445 SHSSGTSKSKVD
+445 TKDG
-457 RLAAQQMNIAMA
+457 
-469 NDDYDTIRRIRE
+469 
-481 QNNYLDDNESFKYL
+481 
-495 AGRAKT
+495 
-501 GLLGAIQGVGNALS
+501 
-515 YLFQAKEPEGYD
+515 
-527 WDNPVMTGDQFA
+527 
-539 ESVSGLKQT
+539 
-548 FSFADTDARKFA
+548 KFA
-560 QRYAGRNIPA
+560 KGDSAFTSSLLQPIHDWAKYTQNTSDSLNERSA
-570 AQQTAGSVAEGVA
+570 ANWSDTKAGSVANTIGTGVIAALPQAALALLTLGTSSTGTLTQASSGLA
-583 GMLPTIA
+583 GSIETVMRRISSDPSYWLSFMQETGGNFAEAKGAGATDEQAILASTIA
-590 SNIAVPGSSL
+590 GLANAAIEVGGGLENNNWMNDGTLSALSKAKNLIKGAIEEGGEELIQNPISRAMQKLVYDGDREWLSLDNTAQGRDAVFNP
-600 YVLFTQ
+600 YQ
-606 AAGSATSDALQRGAT
+606 SAEEFAT
-621 GQQAVTYGVAN
+621 GAAVGGILGAGNFALNRALGSRSQNQAQNTQ
-632 GALEVLTEK
+632 LTQDELL
-641 MFDGVAGVFG
+641 D
-651 KGAADDALQSL
+651 AA
-662 VRRVTQN
+662 
-669 EGVQN
+669 
-674 ALLAVAD
+674 
-681 SLGEG
+681 
-686 FEEFVSEFGD
+686 
-696 KVLADL
+696 
-702 LLKDDDRNFRQ
+702 
-713 VLSDAG
+713 
-719 ESFLVG
+719 
-725 ALTSAV
+725 
-731 MQAAGS
+731 MQAANRGE
-737 ITKNTTPKQAAEKV
+737 TLTGPVQAA
-751 NDILQEDI
+751 N
-759 RQEGINA
+759 
-766 NVREAAKQSDFDRS
+766 
-780 TLETMRPEAFQTPA
+780 QT
-794 WAEFL
+794 
-799 DTQQTTQ
+799 TQQTTQ
-806 GTAERGTEGV
+806 GTAERGAEGV
-816 ITRGEVNKNSAA
+816 ITVGQLNIDNTANRGYANNSEGGQAYGRTNQLDGA
-828 PEQTTVSPINGPVRS
+828 SGEGVWGRS
-843 DAAEAGIININDGS
+843 DGDG
-857 EKIKSDFKKLIE
+857 L
-869 KNNGSLSVNQLANYG
+869 G
-884 SSLGK
+884 SSLAGRVQRNGRGNLSESGIVLLSPESQRILTERGIVNVELHDSSADNAAFSYALAAARTADQRNGWAVTPK
-889 SDAQLL
+889 SVQELKESGARSYMDTNGSTGFAIAPDGDIEAVFANKAAGAPKGSTKSTIPQAIALGGNKLDCYGHNLVDIYSKYGFEPVARVAFNPEYANDGWTADKGSPDIYFMMHNGDSADAVVQNMNKYKRWSKAELDALPL
-895 MSFLDDIDSGKTPY
+895 MD
-909 KYDSVGGIHEVDPNS
+909 YDSAYQY
-924 HIDNR
+924 R
-929 DMSMRMKRGQHSF
+929 DF
-942 QYDNPEIHEYMKQAA
+942 
-957 EMLLDEIQNST
+957 LLNKSIQ
-968 RGERFATQVEYGDNG
+968 R
-983 GYHHWTGTKRYTTE
+983 KTE
-997 GIAYLK
+997 
-1003 DNFGI
+1003 
-1008 SWDNLARA
+1008 
-1016 AENII
+1016 
-1021 KDDGAENYA
+1021 
-1030 DANRVEMLLDN
+1030 
-1041 MLTYGYQSLSNQNEF
+1041 
-1056 HSYSIPPNEAY
+1056 
-1067 IAAKS
+1067 
-1072 AIPGASVQYKQESDM
+1072 
-1087 MDLLFEEMDNTES
+1087 
-1100 AGKTPESVAQ
+1100 
-1110 SSNPVNQNIS
+1110 
-1120 PNAES
+1120 
-1125 SVGAYTIRQNEN
+1125 
-1137 GTYDLYTPDG
+1137 
-1147 IRLIHDASKAYV
+1147 
-1159 EKIAKP
+1159 
-1165 LNREI
+1165 
-1170 TKNQSTWGIKVENVP
+1170 
-1185 TAESSVGAAQY
+1185 
-1196 GFDPY
+1196 
-1201 TNAANQY
+1201 
-1208 GTIREGEKPS
+1208 
-1218 RVVDV
+1218 
-1223 PVSMDGESKVSLY
+1223 
-1236 VHSANDMG
+1236 NDIG

-1256 AQTQSNTINSMETGW
+1256 SQTQSNTIGSIEADWN
-1271 DVPEAQRTPI
+1271 VPESQRTPI
-1281 MYDTIS
+1281 LYDTIS

-1389 KTNKAEIMNRV
+1389 KTNKTEIMNRV

-1459 YARAEAQA
+1459 YARAEAQS

-1491 RAVSAGEQ
+1491 RAVSAGEK

-1504 RMGMLSKVSTVMRNL
+1504 RTSMLSKVSTVMRNL

-1583 ASGTAGKYE
+1583 ASGTVGKYE
-1592 NTSNRTFKMSGGVFS
+1592 NTANRTFKMSGGVFS

-1674 DAAIGVRNALN
+1674 DAAIGVRLALN
-1685 KAHIGDV
+1685 KAHIGDI

-1698 LPFAQVPSNLGARA
+1698 LPFSQVPSNLGARA

-1733 ARKGEFTAAQ
+1733 ARNGKFTAAQ

-1805 DLRGESAEWQAGDQ
+1805 DLRGGSAQWQAGDQ

-1908 IIPNSLRGIAQ
+1908 VIPNSLRGIAQ

-1931 DNVWQQAVDNAKAS
+1931 DNVWQQAFDNAKAS

-1974 NRNVNPGNVTTY
+1974 NRNINPGNITTY
-1986 KPDAVSSE
+1986 KTDAVSSE
-1994 IEKISEATNT
+1994 IEKISEATGE

-2104 ALISA
+2104 ALISS

-2157 AVEAAKYGGEL
+2157 AVEAAKYGGDL

-2264 EDGKVTS
+2264 DDGKVTS

-2308 LADQLRKGNIK
+2308 LADQLRKGNIR

-2325 ELATSYQ
+2325 ELTTSYQ

-2340 GTGAKM
+2340 DTGAKM

>member
-62 EAPSSSA
+62 EAPPSSA
-69 SQTVETPTL
+69 SPTVETPTL
-78 DAATGGSSQQTTAA
+78 DAATSGSSQQTTAA

-113 EKAKAATEKVTAGLG
+113 EKAKAATEKVTAGLD

-185 SVRKGDKT
+185 SVRKGDRT

-207 QWAVLTAP
+207 QWAILTAP

-227 SSRKSSSGSASSGG
+227 SSRKSSSGSASPGG

-252 GTQKTPTTTATGTDR
+252 GTQKTPTATATGTDR

-312 DAANTQ
+312 DTANTQ

-346 QQAAERKD
+346 KQAAERKD
-354 AWQSL
+354 AWKSL

-369 DIDNVTTGR
+369 GIDNVTTGR
-378 MRSAEQQQIAGAVEA
+378 MRSAEQQQIAGAVKE

-404 VRDSERFSVPSQ
+404 VQDSGRFNIPSQ
-416 TDALVQQAIA
+416 TDSLMQQAIA
-426 QAPRTLSGKPYLPE
+426 QRQSAAQPQTDKGIGGKLFTMLGAGLGQFNASIANFADAAATAVETVESYLT
-440 NDGGF
+440 GGF
-445 SHSSGTSKSKVD
+445 TKD
-457 RLAAQQMNIAMA
+457 
-469 NDDYDTIRRIRE
+469 
-481 QNNYLDDNESFKYL
+481 
-495 AGRAKT
+495 GRFAK
-501 GLLGAIQGVGNALS
+501 
-515 YLFQAKEPEGYD
+515 
-527 WDNPVMTGDQFA
+527 GDSAF
-539 ESVSGLKQT
+539 T
-548 FSFADTDARKFA
+548 
-560 QRYAGRNIPA
+560 
-570 AQQTAGSVAEGVA
+570 
-583 GMLPTIA
+583 
-590 SNIAVPGSSL
+590 SSL
-600 YVLFTQ
+600 LQPIHDWAKYTQ
-606 AAGSATSDALQRGAT
+606 STSDSLNERSAANWSDTKEG
-621 GQQAVTYGVAN
+621 GVAN
-632 GALEVLTEK
+632 TIGTGVIAALPQAALALLTL
-641 MFDGVAGVFG
+641 GTSSAGTLTQASSGLAGSIETVMRRISSDPSYWLSFMQETG
-651 KGAADDALQSL
+651 GNFAEAKGAGATDEQAILASTIAGLANAAIEVGGGLENNNWMNDGTLSALSKAKNLIKGAIEEGGEELIQNPISRAMQKLVYDGDREWLSLDNTAQGRDAVFNPYQS
-662 VRRVTQN
+662 
-669 EGVQN
+669 
-674 ALLAVAD
+674 A
-681 SLGEG
+681 
-686 FEEFVSEFGD
+686 EEFATGAAVGGILGAGNFALNRALGSRSQNQAQNTHLTQDE
-696 KVLADL
+696 L
-702 LLKDDDRNFRQ
+702 L
-713 VLSDAG
+713 DA
-719 ESFLVG
+719 
-725 ALTSAV
+725 A
-731 MQAAGS
+731 MQAANRGE
-737 ITKNTTPKQAAEKV
+737 TLTGPVQAA
-751 NDILQEDI
+751 N
-759 RQEGINA
+759 
-766 NVREAAKQSDFDRS
+766 
-780 TLETMRPEAFQTPA
+780 QT
-794 WAEFL
+794 
-799 DTQQTTQ
+799 TQQTTQ
-806 GTAERGTEGV
+806 GTAERGAEGV
-816 ITRGEVNKNSAA
+816 ITGEALPKISMEDFANNESSVWNNVAYEDDQTKNAIMRKAHNDMVKNGEVV
-828 PEQTTVSPINGPVRS
+828 TI
-843 DAAEAGIININDGS
+843 
-857 EKIKSDFKKLIE
+857 
-869 KNNGSLSVNQLANYG
+869 
-884 SSLGK
+884 
-889 SDAQLL
+889 
-895 MSFLDDIDSGKTPY
+895 
-909 KYDSVGGIHEVDPNS
+909 
-924 HIDNR
+924 
-929 DMSMRMKRGQHSF
+929 
-942 QYDNPEIHEYMKQAA
+942 
-957 EMLLDEIQNST
+957 
-968 RGERFATQVEYGDNG
+968 
-983 GYHHWTGTKRYTTE
+983 
-997 GIAYLK
+997 
-1003 DNFGI
+1003 
-1008 SWDNLARA
+1008 
-1016 AENII
+1016 
-1021 KDDGAENYA
+1021 
-1030 DANRVEMLLDN
+1030 
-1041 MLTYGYQSLSNQNEF
+1041 
-1056 HSYSIPPNEAY
+1056 
-1067 IAAKS
+1067 
-1072 AIPGASVQYKQESDM
+1072 
-1087 MDLLFEEMDNTES
+1087 
-1100 AGKTPESVAQ
+1100 PESVTNDVAEHFPDMRGVSKAERTPVLKQKLSELKTSLRRYLSGLKGASYEFDVNGNVLDARLYDTGIREVMDRVTQEKSSMLFGSDQIFRNAQ
-1110 SSNPVNQNIS
+1110 YLYSTPDYDSNPNVYRWNYFYTPVQIGDQTVGVRIAVRDMKQSGANPAGSQIYHWGIKKDTALDGGRSGDLPLSTGVSSAASFNSTVAQPGNPVNQN
-1120 PNAES
+1120 
-1125 SVGAYTIRQNEN
+1125 V
-1137 GTYDLYTPDG
+1137 
-1147 IRLIHDASKAYV
+1147 
-1159 EKIAKP
+1159 
-1165 LNREI
+1165 
-1170 TKNQSTWGIKVENVP
+1170 
-1185 TAESSVGAAQY
+1185 
-1196 GFDPY
+1196 
-1201 TNAANQY
+1201 
-1208 GTIREGEKPS
+1208 
-1218 RVVDV
+1218 
-1223 PVSMDGESKVSLY
+1223 
-1236 VHSANDMG
+1236 SANDMG

-1271 DVPEAQRTPI
+1271 DVPEAQRAPI

-1389 KTNKAEIMNRV
+1389 KTNKAEIMNRG

-1459 YARAEAQA
+1459 YARAEAQS

-1638 GIDRLYEKGK
+1638 GIDRLYERGK

-1685 KAHIGDV
+1685 KAHIGDI

-1805 DLRGESAEWQAGDQ
+1805 DLRGESAQWQAGDQ

-1850 AGRVLGNSLSG
+1850 GGRVLGNSLSG

-1974 NRNVNPGNVTTY
+1974 NRNINPGNVTTY
-1986 KPDAVSSE
+1986 KTDAVSSE

-2081 GIGYEVKSSAQKILE
+2081 GIGYDVKSSAQKILE
-2096 KSGAERNN
+2096 KSGTERNN

-2109 AVKAQHYL
+2109 AVKAQHYF

-2168 NETQKELAD
+2168 TETQKELTD

-2187 MDKAIESRYTDTN
+2187 MDKAIESRYTDAN

-2224 AVLSDKEVMAYDRF
+2224 AVLSDKEVRAYDRF

-2325 ELATSYQ
+2325 ELTTSYQ

-2340 GTGAKM
+2340 DTGAKM

-2379 YLNTTDLTQEQK
+2379 YLNTTDLTREQK

-2403 KTKQKIWAAL
+2403 KTKQKIWNRL

>member
-41 TVWKNGQTM
+41 TIWKNGQTM

-69 SQTVETPTL
+69 SSTVETPTL
-78 DAATGGSSQQTTAA
+78 DAATSGSSQQTTAA

-103 QEQAQARLAS
+103 QEQVQARLAS
-113 EKAKAATEKVTAGLG
+113 EKAKAATEKVTAGLD

-170 ASDGSTWRREADGSI
+170 SSDGSTWRREADGSI
-185 SVRKGDKT
+185 SVRKGDRT

-207 QWAVLTAP
+207 QWAILTAP

-227 SSRKSSSGSASSGG
+227 SSRKSSSGNASSGG

-247 PAAST
+247 PAASK
-252 GTQKTPTTTATGTDR
+252 GTQKTPTATATGTDR

-298 SALQAKYNEAKARY
+298 SALQAKYNDAKARY

-354 AWQSL
+354 AWKSL

-369 DIDNVTTGR
+369 GIDNVTTGR
-378 MRSAEQQQIAGAVEA
+378 MRSAEQQQIAGAVKE

-404 VRDSERFSVPSQ
+404 VQDSGRFNIPSQ
-416 TDALVQQAIA
+416 TDSLMQQAIA
-426 QAPRTLSGKPYLPE
+426 QRQSAAKPQTDKGIGGKLFTMLGAGLGQFNSSIANFADAAATAVETVEGYL
-440 NDGGF
+440 NGGF
-445 SHSSGTSKSKVD
+445 TKDG
-457 RLAAQQMNIAMA
+457 
-469 NDDYDTIRRIRE
+469 
-481 QNNYLDDNESFKYL
+481 
-495 AGRAKT
+495 
-501 GLLGAIQGVGNALS
+501 
-515 YLFQAKEPEGYD
+515 
-527 WDNPVMTGDQFA
+527 
-539 ESVSGLKQT
+539 
-548 FSFADTDARKFA
+548 KFA
-560 QRYAGRNIPA
+560 KGDSAFTSSLLQPIHDWAKYTQSTSDSLNERSA
-570 AQQTAGSVAEGVA
+570 ANWSDTKAGSVANTIGTGVIAALPQAALALLTLGTSSA
-583 GMLPTIA
+583 GTLTQASSGLAGSIETVMRRISSDPSYWLSFMQETGGNFAEAKGAGATDEQAILASTIA
-590 SNIAVPGSSL
+590 GLANAAIEVGGGLENNNWMNDGTLSALSKAKNLIKGAIEEGGEELIQNPISRAMQKLVYDGDREWLSLDNTAQGRDAVFNP
-600 YVLFTQ
+600 YQ
-606 AAGSATSDALQRGAT
+606 SAEEFAT
-621 GQQAVTYGVAN
+621 GAAVGGILGAGNFALNRALGSRSQNQAQNTQ
-632 GALEVLTEK
+632 LTQDELL
-641 MFDGVAGVFG
+641 D
-651 KGAADDALQSL
+651 AA
-662 VRRVTQN
+662 
-669 EGVQN
+669 
-674 ALLAVAD
+674 
-681 SLGEG
+681 
-686 FEEFVSEFGD
+686 
-696 KVLADL
+696 
-702 LLKDDDRNFRQ
+702 
-713 VLSDAG
+713 
-719 ESFLVG
+719 
-725 ALTSAV
+725 
-731 MQAAGS
+731 MQAANRGE
-737 ITKNTTPKQAAEKV
+737 TLTGPVQAA
-751 NDILQEDI
+751 N
-759 RQEGINA
+759 
-766 NVREAAKQSDFDRS
+766 
-780 TLETMRPEAFQTPA
+780 QT
-794 WAEFL
+794 
-799 DTQQTTQ
+799 TQQTTQ
-806 GTAERGTEGV
+806 GTAERGADGV
-816 ITRGEVNKNSAA
+816 ITGEALPKISMEDFANNESSVWNNVAYEDDQTKNAIMRKAHNDMVKNGEVV
-828 PEQTTVSPINGPVRS
+828 TI
-843 DAAEAGIININDGS
+843 
-857 EKIKSDFKKLIE
+857 
-869 KNNGSLSVNQLANYG
+869 
-884 SSLGK
+884 
-889 SDAQLL
+889 
-895 MSFLDDIDSGKTPY
+895 
-909 KYDSVGGIHEVDPNS
+909 
-924 HIDNR
+924 
-929 DMSMRMKRGQHSF
+929 
-942 QYDNPEIHEYMKQAA
+942 
-957 EMLLDEIQNST
+957 
-968 RGERFATQVEYGDNG
+968 
-983 GYHHWTGTKRYTTE
+983 
-997 GIAYLK
+997 
-1003 DNFGI
+1003 
-1008 SWDNLARA
+1008 
-1016 AENII
+1016 
-1021 KDDGAENYA
+1021 
-1030 DANRVEMLLDN
+1030 
-1041 MLTYGYQSLSNQNEF
+1041 
-1056 HSYSIPPNEAY
+1056 
-1067 IAAKS
+1067 
-1072 AIPGASVQYKQESDM
+1072 
-1087 MDLLFEEMDNTES
+1087 
-1100 AGKTPESVAQ
+1100 PESVTNDVAEHFPDMRGVSKAERTPVLKQKLSELKTSLRRYLSGLKGASYEFDVNGNVLDARLYDTGIREVMDRVTQEKSSMLFGSDQIFRNAQ
-1110 SSNPVNQNIS
+1110 YLYSTPDYDSNPNVYRWNYFYTPVQIGDQTVGVRIAVRDMKPTTGTRAESQIYHWGIKKDTALDGGHPGETPKSAGVSSAASFNSTVAQPANPVNQN
-1120 PNAES
+1120 
-1125 SVGAYTIRQNEN
+1125 V
-1137 GTYDLYTPDG
+1137 
-1147 IRLIHDASKAYV
+1147 
-1159 EKIAKP
+1159 
-1165 LNREI
+1165 
-1170 TKNQSTWGIKVENVP
+1170 
-1185 TAESSVGAAQY
+1185 
-1196 GFDPY
+1196 
-1201 TNAANQY
+1201 
-1208 GTIREGEKPS
+1208 
-1218 RVVDV
+1218 
-1223 PVSMDGESKVSLY
+1223 
-1236 VHSANDMG
+1236 SANDMG

-1271 DVPEAQRTPI
+1271 DVPKAQRAPI

-1389 KTNKAEIMNRV
+1389 KTNKAEVMNRV
-1400 SALAQ
+1400 SALAK

-1459 YARAEAQA
+1459 YARAEAQS

-1556 SWFSAA
+1556 SWLSAA
-1562 KRKGSMDGLARA
+1562 KRQGSMDGLARA

-1685 KAHIGDV
+1685 KAHIGDI

-1805 DLRGESAEWQAGDQ
+1805 DLRGESAQWQAGDQ

-1850 AGRVLGNSLSG
+1850 GGRVLGNSLSG

-1974 NRNVNPGNVTTY
+1974 NRNINPGNVTTY

-2096 KSGAERNN
+2096 KSGTERNN

-2117 SPETQKQLSDVDR
+2117 SSETQKQLSDVDR
-2130 QFGGADYVGLSDE
+2130 QFGGADYIGLSDE
-2143 LFNSAKEKANTYFS
+2143 LFNAAKEKANTYFS

-2168 NETQKELAD
+2168 TETQKELVG

-2325 ELATSYQ
+2325 ELTTSYQ

-2340 GTGAKM
+2340 DTGAKM

-2403 KTKQKIWAAL
+2403 KTKQKIWNRL

>member
-62 EAPSSSA
+62 EAPSFSA
-69 SQTVETPTL
+69 SPTVETPTL

-103 QEQAQARLAS
+103 QEQAQASLAS
-113 EKAKAATEKVTAGLG
+113 EKAKAATEKVTAGLD

-185 SVRKGDKT
+185 SVRKGDRT

-207 QWAVLTAP
+207 QWAILTAP
-215 APAAA
+215 APAVA
-220 ETGSGKK
+220 ETVSGKK
-227 SSRKSSSGSASSGG
+227 SSRKSSSGSASSSG

-318 IQAPQQLSTSGAR
+318 IKAPQQLSTSGAR

-354 AWQSL
+354 SWKSL

-369 DIDNVTTGR
+369 GIDNVTTGR
-378 MRSAEQQQIAGAVEA
+378 MRSAEQQQIAGAVKE

-404 VRDSERFSVPSQ
+404 VQDSGRFGIPSQ
-416 TDALVQQAIA
+416 TDSLIQQAIA
-426 QAPRTLSGKPYLPE
+426 QRQSAANPQTDKGIGGKLFTMLGAGLGQFNSSIANFADAAATAVETVESYL
-440 NDGGF
+440 NGGF
-445 SHSSGTSKSKVD
+445 TKDG
-457 RLAAQQMNIAMA
+457 
-469 NDDYDTIRRIRE
+469 
-481 QNNYLDDNESFKYL
+481 
-495 AGRAKT
+495 
-501 GLLGAIQGVGNALS
+501 
-515 YLFQAKEPEGYD
+515 
-527 WDNPVMTGDQFA
+527 
-539 ESVSGLKQT
+539 
-548 FSFADTDARKFA
+548 KFA
-560 QRYAGRNIPA
+560 KGDSAFTSSLLQPIHDWAKYTQNTSDSLNERSA
-570 AQQTAGSVAEGVA
+570 ANWSDTKAGSVANTIGTGVIAALPQAALALLTLGTSSTGTLTQASSGLA
-583 GMLPTIA
+583 GSIETVMRRISSDPSYWLSFMQETGGNFAEAKGAGATDEQAILASTIA
-590 SNIAVPGSSL
+590 GLANAAIEVGGGLENNNWMNDGTLSALSKAKNLIKGAIEEGGEELIQNPISRAMQKLVYDGDREWLSLDNTAQGRDAVFNP
-600 YVLFTQ
+600 YQ
-606 AAGSATSDALQRGAT
+606 SAEEFAT
-621 GQQAVTYGVAN
+621 GAAVGGILGAGNFALNRALGSRSQNQAQNTQ
-632 GALEVLTEK
+632 LTQDELL
-641 MFDGVAGVFG
+641 D
-651 KGAADDALQSL
+651 AA
-662 VRRVTQN
+662 
-669 EGVQN
+669 
-674 ALLAVAD
+674 
-681 SLGEG
+681 
-686 FEEFVSEFGD
+686 
-696 KVLADL
+696 
-702 LLKDDDRNFRQ
+702 
-713 VLSDAG
+713 
-719 ESFLVG
+719 
-725 ALTSAV
+725 
-731 MQAAGS
+731 MQAANRGE
-737 ITKNTTPKQAAEKV
+737 TLTGPVQ
-751 NDILQEDI
+751 
-759 RQEGINA
+759 
-766 NVREAAKQSDFDRS
+766 AAKQ
-780 TLETMRPEAFQTPA
+780 T
-794 WAEFL
+794 
-799 DTQQTTQ
+799 TQQTMH
-806 GTAERGTEGV
+806 GAAERVTEGV
-816 ITRGEVNKNSAA
+816 ITGGQLNIDNTANRGYANNSEGGQAYGRTNQLDGA
-828 PEQTTVSPINGPVRS
+828 SGEGVWGRS
-843 DAAEAGIININDGS
+843 DGDG
-857 EKIKSDFKKLIE
+857 L
-869 KNNGSLSVNQLANYG
+869 G
-884 SSLGK
+884 SSLAGRVQRNGRGNLSESGIVLLSPESQRILTERGIVNVELHDSSADNAAFSYALSAARTADQRNGWAVTPK
-889 SDAQLL
+889 SVQELKESGARSYMDTNGSTGFAIAPDGDIEAVFANKAAGAPKGSTKSTIPQAIALGGNKLDCYGHNLVDIYSKYGFEPVARVAFNPEYANDGWTADKGSPDIYFMMHNGDSADAVVQNMNKYKRWSKAELDALPL
-895 MSFLDDIDSGKTPY
+895 MD
-909 KYDSVGGIHEVDPNS
+909 YDSAYQY
-924 HIDNR
+924 R
-929 DMSMRMKRGQHSF
+929 DF
-942 QYDNPEIHEYMKQAA
+942 
-957 EMLLDEIQNST
+957 LLNKSIQ
-968 RGERFATQVEYGDNG
+968 R
-983 GYHHWTGTKRYTTE
+983 KTE
-997 GIAYLK
+997 
-1003 DNFGI
+1003 
-1008 SWDNLARA
+1008 
-1016 AENII
+1016 
-1021 KDDGAENYA
+1021 
-1030 DANRVEMLLDN
+1030 
-1041 MLTYGYQSLSNQNEF
+1041 
-1056 HSYSIPPNEAY
+1056 
-1067 IAAKS
+1067 
-1072 AIPGASVQYKQESDM
+1072 
-1087 MDLLFEEMDNTES
+1087 
-1100 AGKTPESVAQ
+1100 
-1110 SSNPVNQNIS
+1110 
-1120 PNAES
+1120 
-1125 SVGAYTIRQNEN
+1125 
-1137 GTYDLYTPDG
+1137 
-1147 IRLIHDASKAYV
+1147 
-1159 EKIAKP
+1159 
-1165 LNREI
+1165 
-1170 TKNQSTWGIKVENVP
+1170 
-1185 TAESSVGAAQY
+1185 
-1196 GFDPY
+1196 
-1201 TNAANQY
+1201 
-1208 GTIREGEKPS
+1208 
-1218 RVVDV
+1218 
-1223 PVSMDGESKVSLY
+1223 
-1236 VHSANDMG
+1236 NDMG

-1256 AQTQSNTINSMETGW
+1256 SQTQSNTIGSMEADW
-1271 DVPEAQRTPI
+1271 NVPESQRTPI
-1281 MYDTIS
+1281 LYDTIS

-1405 QYDAAVGTGQENAKV
+1405 QYDAAVGTGQENEKV

-1459 YARAEAQA
+1459 YARAEAQS

-1491 RAVSAGEQ
+1491 RAVSAGEK

-1504 RMGMLSKVSTVMRNL
+1504 RTGMLSKVSTVMRNL

-1592 NTSNRTFKMSGGVFS
+1592 NTANRTFKMSGGVFS

-1624 DEFQKGGIEASVQK
+1624 DEFQKGGIEAGVQK

-1685 KAHIGDV
+1685 KAHIGDI

-1721 VAAADFINMIDS
+1721 VAAADFINMIDA

-1805 DLRGESAEWQAGDQ
+1805 DLRGESAQWKAGDQ

-1872 STFQDVATNYE
+1872 STFQDMATNYE

-1908 IIPNSLRGIAQ
+1908 VIPNSLRGIAQ

-1957 DVWGNPVKNE
+1957 DVWGNQVKND

-1974 NRNVNPGNVTTY
+1974 NRNINPGNITTY
-1986 KPDAVSSE
+1986 KTDAVSSE
-1994 IEKISEATNT
+1994 IEKISEATGE

-2096 KSGAERNN
+2096 KSGTDRNN

-2143 LFNSAKEKANTYFS
+2143 LFNAAKEKANTYFS
-2157 AVEAAKYGGEL
+2157 AIEAAKYGGEL
-2168 NETQKELAD
+2168 TETQKELAD

-2238 GRSAKVTPEMALQ
+2238 GRNAKVTPEMALQ

-2264 EDGKVTS
+2264 DDGKVTS

-2332 AGWSKNVR
+2332 EGWSKNVR
-2340 GTGAKM
+2340 DTGAKM

-2391 FGIAISMSDYSD
+2391 FVIAISMSDYSD
-2403 KTKQKIWAAL
+2403 KTKQKIWNML

>member
-1 MADYYINSDYG
+1 MSDYYINSDKG
-12 KQLAG
+12 KELAN
-17 SLKAGDM
+17 SLRAGDM

-69 SQTVETPTL
+69 SPTVETPTL

-185 SVRKGDKT
+185 SVRKGDRT

-207 QWAVLTAP
+207 QWAILTAP

-252 GTQKTPTTTATGTDR
+252 GTQKTPTATATGTDR

-298 SALQAKYNEAKARY
+298 SALQAKYNDAKARY
-312 DAANTQ
+312 DTATMQINMPTTASTAIARREAAAEKNAAVHENASAAYKAES
-318 IQAPQQLSTSGAR
+318 IRNGLSTSGAR

-354 AWQSL
+354 AWKSL

-378 MRSAEQQQIAGAVEA
+378 MRSAEQQQIAGAVKE

-404 VRDSERFSVPSQ
+404 VQDSGRFNIPPQ
-416 TDALVQQAIA
+416 TDSLIQQAIA
-426 QAPRTLSGKPYLPE
+426 QRQSAAKPQTDKGIGGKLFTMLGAGLGQFNSSIANFADAAATAVETVEGYL
-440 NDGGF
+440 NGGF
-445 SHSSGTSKSKVD
+445 TKGGKFVKGDSAFTSSLLQPIHDWAKYTQSTSDSLNE
-457 RLAAQQMNIAMA
+457 RSAANWS
-469 NDDYDTIRRIRE
+469 DT
-481 QNNYLDDNESFKYL
+481 K
-495 AGRAKT
+495 
-501 GLLGAIQGVGNALS
+501 
-515 YLFQAKEPEGYD
+515 
-527 WDNPVMTGDQFA
+527 
-539 ESVSGLKQT
+539 
-548 FSFADTDARKFA
+548 
-560 QRYAGRNIPA
+560 
-570 AQQTAGSVAEGVA
+570 AGSVANTIGTGVIAALPQAALALLTLGTSSA
-583 GMLPTIA
+583 GTLTQASSGLAGSIETVMRRISSDPSYWLSFMQETGGNFAEAKGAGATDEQAILASTIA
-590 SNIAVPGSSL
+590 GLANAAIEVGGGLENNNWMNDGTLSALSKAKNLIKGAIEEGGEELIQNPISRAMQKLVYDGDREWLSLDNTAQGRDAVFNP
-600 YVLFTQ
+600 YQ
-606 AAGSATSDALQRGAT
+606 SAEEFAT
-621 GQQAVTYGVAN
+621 GAAVGGILGAGNFALNRALGSRSQNQAQNTQ
-632 GALEVLTEK
+632 LTQDELL
-641 MFDGVAGVFG
+641 D
-651 KGAADDALQSL
+651 AA
-662 VRRVTQN
+662 
-669 EGVQN
+669 
-674 ALLAVAD
+674 
-681 SLGEG
+681 
-686 FEEFVSEFGD
+686 
-696 KVLADL
+696 
-702 LLKDDDRNFRQ
+702 
-713 VLSDAG
+713 
-719 ESFLVG
+719 
-725 ALTSAV
+725 
-731 MQAAGS
+731 MQAANRGE
-737 ITKNTTPKQAAEKV
+737 TLTGPVQAA
-751 NDILQEDI
+751 N
-759 RQEGINA
+759 
-766 NVREAAKQSDFDRS
+766 
-780 TLETMRPEAFQTPA
+780 QT
-794 WAEFL
+794 
-799 DTQQTTQ
+799 TQQTTQ

-816 ITRGEVNKNSAA
+816 ITGNAASEDLAPNGLKKFDFQEVINLSTGKKNVIISTVNDFKRFIQNTLSNKGEFKRAYLGKV
-828 PEQTTVSPINGPVRS
+828 T
-843 DAAEAGIININDGS
+843 DAAAQKAQSAGMDITNYTVMMSSDDIAHTFKRHGDAQAEAKSGQIAVTPDSLSLLTEVISNPDSVEADSRTDGRGRPVLLFRKYIDGNYVAVEAVSDSKKTISTDTMYIQKKNPHVAEYNAFVS
-857 EKIKSDFKKLIE
+857 ESPVHNTQSDLPQ
-869 KNNGSLSVNQLANYG
+869 GSSRTASVSDDTDVPARSGSTGQSPTGKHVPDAPYNTSYNPTVAQPGNSVNQ
-884 SSLGK
+884 
-889 SDAQLL
+889 
-895 MSFLDDIDSGKTPY
+895 
-909 KYDSVGGIHEVDPNS
+909 
-924 HIDNR
+924 
-929 DMSMRMKRGQHSF
+929 
-942 QYDNPEIHEYMKQAA
+942 
-957 EMLLDEIQNST
+957 
-968 RGERFATQVEYGDNG
+968 
-983 GYHHWTGTKRYTTE
+983 
-997 GIAYLK
+997 
-1003 DNFGI
+1003 
-1008 SWDNLARA
+1008 
-1016 AENII
+1016 
-1021 KDDGAENYA
+1021 
-1030 DANRVEMLLDN
+1030 
-1041 MLTYGYQSLSNQNEF
+1041 
-1056 HSYSIPPNEAY
+1056 
-1067 IAAKS
+1067 
-1072 AIPGASVQYKQESDM
+1072 
-1087 MDLLFEEMDNTES
+1087 
-1100 AGKTPESVAQ
+1100 
-1110 SSNPVNQNIS
+1110 
-1120 PNAES
+1120 
-1125 SVGAYTIRQNEN
+1125 
-1137 GTYDLYTPDG
+1137 
-1147 IRLIHDASKAYV
+1147 
-1159 EKIAKP
+1159 
-1165 LNREI
+1165 
-1170 TKNQSTWGIKVENVP
+1170 NV
-1185 TAESSVGAAQY
+1185 
-1196 GFDPY
+1196 
-1201 TNAANQY
+1201 
-1208 GTIREGEKPS
+1208 
-1218 RVVDV
+1218 
-1223 PVSMDGESKVSLY
+1223 
-1236 VHSANDMG
+1236 SANDMG

-1400 SALAQ
+1400 STLAQ
-1405 QYDAAVGTGQENAKV
+1405 QYDSAIGTGQENAKV

-1459 YARAEAQA
+1459 YARSEAQT

-1491 RAVSAGEQ
+1491 RAVSVGEQ
-1499 VKTVR
+1499 VKTAR

-1685 KAHIGDV
+1685 KAHIGDI

-1721 VAAADFINMIDS
+1721 VAAADFINMIDA

-1805 DLRGESAEWQAGDQ
+1805 DLRGESAQWQAGDQ

-1908 IIPNSLRGIAQ
+1908 VIPNSLRGIAQ

-1974 NRNVNPGNVTTY
+1974 NRNINPGNVTTY

-2021 AVSLTFEQ
+2021 AINLTFEQ

-2070 DTATEQARDSL
+2070 DAATEQARDSL

-2096 KSGAERNN
+2096 KSGTERNN

-2117 SPETQKQLSDVDR
+2117 SPDTQKQLSDVDR
-2130 QFGGADYVGLSDE
+2130 QFGGADYIGLSDE
-2143 LFNSAKEKANTYFS
+2143 LFNAAKEKANTYFS
-2157 AVEAAKYGGEL
+2157 AVEAAKYGDEL

-2308 LADQLRKGNIK
+2308 LADQLRKGNIN
-2319 TADAKS
+2319 TAAAKS
-2325 ELATSYQ
+2325 ELSTTYQ
-2332 AGWSKNVR
+2332 SGWTHNVKD
-2340 GTGAKM
+2340 TGAKM
-2346 ADYIDAIVEYEDR
+2346 VDYVDAIVEYEYR
-2359 PSEEERK
+2359 PSREELDD
-2366 AAGYKNTWTWFCD
+2366 AGYSYVWQWFCD
-2379 YLNTTDLTQEQK
+2379 YLNTTDLTREQK
-2391 FGIAISMSDYSD
+2391 YAMAISIKKNDYGD
-2403 KTKQKIWAAL
+2403 GTKQKIWNRL